1 MNHKPRTRLAALLL
15 ACLLLCPSPGRS
27 EAAIPTEETVES
39 QTQESVQKPA
49 ATPAEEAAQEV
60 KPTEAP
66 ALPTQEP
73 MPEPTEAPPAE
84 ETAQEVEPT
93 EAPALPTQ
101 EPMPEPTEAP
111 PAEETAQEVEPT
123 EAPALPTQEPMP
135 EPTEAP
141 SETALPTQPPAQ
153 APTEAPQSPTEEP
166 TSVPEAEAPSPAP
179 ETVPVQTGEPLP
191 FSLQDAMAQRG
202 YAYVLAAA
210 IPLYAAQDLAEPAY
224 CMTQETAV
232 LLVRR
237 FAPEEGFAEVWLLN
251 ESYELITAYT
261 TVDALPEAA
270 LSDQEVSALAGER
283 LSALT
288 ADERLVFVVP
298 GYVPEQEPVPEP
310 GAAETVTPSAEP
322 EATET
327 PPAQPGVFV
336 QVSTQ
341 TNAYTDIDSS
351 GMDADS
357 LWAGC
362 FTQDATVQIEETLQ
376 DALGRW
382 WYRVRYLYGDDFAD
396 GTLKWTEE
404 GTLWVLAQETCA
416 TGAAD
421 LTVTDYALPV
431 SPPSRMMRMSA
442 SPMPGFSLKTINAP
456 VPSLYVGQGGLHGSS
471 GKDSAYL
478 QIAKAPGHG
487 TVYATPHYLDGYT
500 VYCLEH
506 TLPGPGENISGGG
519 QQPTGP
525 YVIVDMD
532 SYRTN
537 PGYSSIIY
545 HESTLHAIGWVLRH
559 TYPFMVIDDDDP
571 DNETWS
577 RVAGQ
582 FAIRQVIRELEGPQY
597 VRDYWN
603 MDNFYRASGQAPGVY
618 LEYAR
623 WLAANGIARASMTGA
638 ISVSNQ
644 STRFSGGSLTGAV
657 TLTTDA
663 DLIRVSRSYGALTG
677 NTAGQDESYYYLNS
691 GDTVSITAPGTH
703 LSFVAESV
711 SSDEEEASFLVG
723 VPDVA
728 IQKVLIPQYGAPYK
742 LQSVTVTFDM
752 PLGAAA
758 VTKTSAS
765 TGAPLAGA
773 VFELVGGNAVIATQT
788 TGADGVARFE
798 NLQPGVYTIREKSA
812 PEGYLVSVPG
822 EQSVTVTAGGT
833 AHASFA
839 NAEITG
845 KIRVVKR
852 DSLTREALA
861 GAEFTV
867 TRLSA
872 PAGATGVGGS
882 VVIVTDASGV
892 AETGWLP
899 WGRYRIEE
907 TKVPQ
912 HFVDVG
918 FETEVEIR
926 DSGRTCEIE
935 VENEPTKGYIRITK
949 TDRLNG
955 NPIEGVRF
963 DIYENDEYGSALVGS
978 MVTDENGVAVSEP
991 LRKGRYIVREQ
1002 GKTAGYV
1009 FEEIALDAVVKPD
1022 ETTDLSVTNQP
1033 VRVRLKLY
1041 KRDAD
1046 EYAGKPADAP
1056 DTRGDGELTGA
1067 VFRVLAAQDITD
1079 RQGNVIYEKGDVVV
1093 DSLTTAGEDASVTT
1107 DALWPGVYEI
1117 VELAPP
1123 VGYQAAVDSII
1134 VDARSAAKQSHEA
1147 VVIYEGVVTNEI
1159 RYGAQAIVKLLG
1171 GMSDD
1176 PDPDRVE
1183 TPEAGAEFLVY
1194 LRKAGSYENARA
1206 LERDRLVTDENGY
1219 AKTKALPYGVYVLE
1233 QIKGAPGYELKGPI
1247 LFEIDGTED
1256 ILNPPPLTLSD
1267 RPIRYRLRLMKT
1279 DSETGKTITLS
1290 GVSFK
1295 LRDETGEFVTQTVSY
1310 PTLQETDTF
1319 VTDETG
1325 SVTLPETLTWGL
1337 YFVEEVTAP
1346 KGYLIRE
1353 EALPVF
1359 VGQDGD
1365 VPGETYQIDVEVP
1378 NEPVKG
1384 RILLEKKGPRLTGF
1398 EVTADA
1404 YGNEAHRPVYEE
1416 RYLAGAVFELRAAET
1431 VTGGD
1436 GTVWFEQGELVE
1448 TLTTA
1453 SDGPAASGLL
1463 PLGRY
1468 VLVEIHAP
1476 EGYALDDTPHEVTL
1490 DASDAYTPV
1499 VEVRAEL
1506 TNEYLPA
1513 EITLTKY
1520 KETMQAMEDEH
1531 GVRQT
1536 VITVPGEGFVFG
1548 LYNASDIPYDGGVL
1562 PAGTLVASG
1571 ATDTEGRLM
1580 FAGQYPHGEYY
1591 VKELQ
1596 APEGWKLSAGTFP
1609 VSILPE
1615 KAQEDAVIR
1624 AGLTVHN
1631 ELICTPVTITKTDI
1645 TGAAPVPGALIEVR
1659 NSRDEIIY
1667 HARTDENGELPDILL
1682 MPGQYAFREVLA
1694 PDGYALNEAVCI
1706 FVVDAQGQV
1715 SGDTEIRDDWTRF
1728 SLRKTDTGGRVLAG
1742 VQFAL
1747 VDADGNQIMTAE
1759 TDENGL
1765 ASFERIP
1772 YGRYTV
1778 VETRPLSGYLPAG
1791 TVAELTVDGQYVN
1804 PDAPL
1809 EVVNVPA
1816 DTPDIQTGVDLPFT
1830 PLMWAGVGMTAGAL
1844 ALIGVY
1850 GYRRRKRR

>member
-27 EAAIPTEETVES
+27 EAAVQTDVPVPQEAAIPAEETLES
-39 QTQESVQKPA
+39 QETVQEPA
-49 ATPAEEAAQEV
+49 ATPAEEA
-60 KPTEAP
+60 
-66 ALPTQEP
+66 
-73 MPEPTEAPPAE
+73 
-84 ETAQEVEPT
+84 AQEVEPT
-93 EAPALPTQ
+93 EAPALPTE
-101 EPMPEPTEAP
+101 EPMPESTEAP
-111 PAEETAQEVEPT
+111 P
-123 EAPALPTQEPMP
+123 
-135 EPTEAP
+135 
-141 SETALPTQPPAQ
+141 ETALPTQPPAQ
-153 APTEAPQSPTEEP
+153 APTEVPQPPTEEP

-179 ETVPVQTGEPLP
+179 ETVPAQTGEPLP
-191 FSLQDAMAQRG
+191 LSLQDAMAQRG

-237 FAPEEGFAEVWLLN
+237 LAPEEGFAEIWLIN

-261 TVDALPEAA
+261 AVDALPEAA
-270 LSDQEVSALAGER
+270 LSDQEVAVLAGER
-283 LSALT
+283 PSAT
-288 ADERLVFVVP
+288 TEDERLVFVVP
-298 GYVPEQEPVPEP
+298 GYVPEQVTVTET
-310 GAAETVTPSAEP
+310 GAAEIVSPSAEP

-327 PPAQPGVFV
+327 PPTQPGAFV
-336 QVSTQ
+336 QVNTQ
-341 TNAYTDIDSS
+341 TNVYTDIDSS

-362 FTQDATVQIEETLQ
+362 FTQDATVQVEETLQ

-382 WYRVRYLYGDDFAD
+382 WYRVRYLYGDDFDD
-396 GTLKWTEE
+396 GTLKWTEQ
-404 GTLWVLAQETCA
+404 GMLWVLAQETCA

-431 SPPSRMMRMSA
+431 SPSSRMMRMSA

-471 GKDSAYL
+471 GRDSAYL

-644 STRFSGGSLTGAV
+644 STHFSGGSLTGTV

-663 DLIRVSRSYGALTG
+663 DLIRVSRSFGVLTG

-773 VFELVGGNAVIATQT
+773 VFELVSGDAVIATQT

-872 PAGATGVGGS
+872 PAGATGVGDS

-907 TKVPQ
+907 TTVPQ
-912 HFVDVG
+912 HYVDVG

-991 LRKGRYIVREQ
+991 LRKGRYIVREH
-1002 GKTAGYV
+1002 GETAGYV

-1056 DTRGDGELTGA
+1056 GTRGDGELTGA

-1079 RQGNVIYEKGDVVV
+1079 RQDNVIYEKGAVVV
-1093 DSLTTAGEDASVTT
+1093 DSLTTAGQDASVTT
-1107 DALWPGVYEI
+1107 DALWPGMYEI

-1134 VDARSAAKQSHEA
+1134 VDARSAAEQSQEA

-1194 LRKAGSYENARA
+1194 LRKAGSYENAHA
-1206 LERDRLVTDENGY
+1206 FERDRLVTDENGY

-1233 QIKGAPGYELKGPI
+1233 QIKGASGYELKGPI

-1267 RPIRYRLRLMKT
+1267 RPIRYLLRLIKT
-1279 DSETGKTITLS
+1279 DSETGKAVTLS

-1310 PTLQETDTF
+1310 PTRQETDTF

-1365 VPGETYQIDVEVP
+1365 APGETYQIDVEVP

-1453 SDGPAASGLL
+1453 SNGPAASGLL

-1548 LYNASDIPYDGGVL
+1548 LFNASDIPYDGGVL

-1571 ATDTEGRLM
+1571 ATDTDGRLVL
-1580 FAGQYPHGEYY
+1580 AGQYPHGEYY

-1596 APEGWKLSAGTFP
+1596 APEGWKLPAGTFP

-1631 ELICTPVTITKTDI
+1631 EMICTPVTITKTDI

-1667 HARTDENGELPDILL
+1667 RARTDENGELPDILL

-1772 YGRYTV
+1772 HGRYTV
-1778 VETRPLSGYLPAG
+1778 EETQPLPGYLPAG

-1809 EVVNVPA
+1809 EIVNVPA

-1844 ALIGVY
+1844 VLIGAY

>member
-1 MNHKPRTRLAALLL
+1 MNHKPHTRLAAMLL

-27 EAAIPTEETVES
+27 EAAVQTDVPVPQEAAIPAEETLEL
-39 QTQESVQKPA
+39 QETVQEPA
-49 ATPAEEAAQEV
+49 ATPAEEAVQEV
-60 KPTEAP
+60 TPTEAP

-73 MPEPTEAPPAE
+73 MPESTEAPPAE
-84 ETAQEVEPT
+84 T
-93 EAPALPTQ
+93 ALPTQ
-101 EPMPEPTEAP
+101 E
-111 PAEETAQEVEPT
+111 
-123 EAPALPTQEPMP
+123 
-135 EPTEAP
+135 
-141 SETALPTQPPAQ
+141 PTQPPAQ
-153 APTEAPQSPTEEP
+153 APTEAPPASTEEP
-166 TSVPEAEAPSPAP
+166 AP
-179 ETVPVQTGEPLP
+179 TDVVPLP
-191 FSLQDAMAQRG
+191 LSLQDAMAQRG

-210 IPLYAAQDLAEPAY
+210 IPLYAVQDLAEPAY
-224 CMTQETAV
+224 CMAQETAV
-232 LLVRR
+232 LLVHR

-251 ESYELITAYT
+251 ESYELTTAYT
-261 TVDALPEAA
+261 AVDALPEAA
-270 LSDQEVSALAGER
+270 LSDQEVAALAGER
-283 LSALT
+283 PSALT

-298 GYVPEQEPVPEP
+298 GYVPAQEPVPEP
-310 GAAETVTPSAEP
+310 GAAETVTPSAEL
-322 EATET
+322 EAAEI
-327 PPAQPGVFV
+327 PPAQPGAFV

-362 FTQDATVQIEETLQ
+362 FTQDATVQVEETLQ

-396 GTLKWTEE
+396 GTLKWTEQ

-431 SPPSRMMRMSA
+431 SPSSRMMRMSA

-456 VPSLYVGQGGLHGSS
+456 VPSLYVGQGGLYGSS

-603 MDNFYRASGQAPGVY
+603 MNNFYRASGQAPGVY

-644 STRFSGGSLTGAV
+644 STRFSGGSLTGTV

-852 DSLTREALA
+852 DGLTREALA

-899 WGRYRIEE
+899 WGRYRIKE
-907 TKVPQ
+907 TKVPR
-912 HFVDVG
+912 HYVDVG
-918 FETEVEIR
+918 FETEAEIR

-991 LRKGRYIVREQ
+991 LRKGRYIVREH
-1002 GKTAGYV
+1002 GETAGYV

-1056 DTRGDGELTGA
+1056 GTRGDGELTGA

-1079 RQGNVIYEKGDVVV
+1079 RQGNVIYEKGAVVV

-1123 VGYQAAVDSII
+1123 VGYQESDTAITIDTRDAA
-1134 VDARSAAKQSHEA
+1134 RQSVEA
-1147 VVIYEGVVTNEI
+1147 VITYEGVITNSI
-1159 RYGAQAIVKLLG
+1159 KMGAQAIVKLLG

-1233 QIKGAPGYELKGPI
+1233 QTKGAPGYELKGPI

-1365 VPGETYQIDVEVP
+1365 APGETYQIDVEVP

-1520 KETMQAMEDEH
+1520 KETMQAMEDEY

-1548 LYNASDIPYDGGVL
+1548 LYNASDIPCDGGVL

-1571 ATDTEGRLM
+1571 ATDADGRLV

-1645 TGAAPVPGALIEVR
+1645 TGSAPVPGALIEVR

-1667 HARTDENGELPDILL
+1667 RARTDENGELPDILL

-1728 SLRKTDTGGRVLAG
+1728 SLRKTDTGGRALAG

-1830 PLMWAGVGMTAGAL
+1830 PLMWAGVGMTVGGL
-1844 ALIGVY
+1844 VLIGAY

>member
-27 EAAIPTEETVES
+27 EATVQTDVPVPQEAAIPAEETMEP
-39 QTQESVQKPA
+39 QETVQEPV
-49 ATPAEEAAQEV
+49 ATPAEETAQEAT
-60 KPTEAP
+60 PTEVP
-66 ALPTQEP
+66 VLPTQEP
-73 MPEPTEAPPAE
+73 MPESTEAPTAE
-84 ETAQEVEPT
+84 T
-93 EAPALPTQ
+93 ELPTQ
-101 EPMPEPTEAP
+101 E
-111 PAEETAQEVEPT
+111 
-123 EAPALPTQEPMP
+123 
-135 EPTEAP
+135 
-141 SETALPTQPPAQ
+141 PTQPPAQ
-153 APTEAPQSPTEEP
+153 APTEAPPNSIEEPAFASQTEEP
-166 TSVPEAEAPSPAP
+166 AATDV
-179 ETVPVQTGEPLP
+179 VPLP
-191 FSLQDAMAQRG
+191 LSLQDAMAQRG

-210 IPLYAAQDLAEPAY
+210 IPLYAAEDLAKPAY

-251 ESYELITAYT
+251 ESYELTTAYT
-261 TVDALPEAA
+261 AVDALPEAA
-270 LSDQEVSALAGER
+270 LSDQEVAALAGER
-283 LSALT
+283 PSALT

-298 GYVPEQEPVPEP
+298 GYVPAQETVTET
-310 GAAETVTPSAEP
+310 GAAETVSPSAEP

-327 PPAQPGVFV
+327 PPAQPGAFV

-362 FTQDATVQIEETLQ
+362 FTQDATVQVEETLQ

-396 GTLKWTEE
+396 GTLKWTEQ

-431 SPPSRMMRMSA
+431 STSSRMMRMSA

-571 DNETWS
+571 DNETWL

-644 STRFSGGSLTGAV
+644 STRFSGGSLTGTV

-663 DLIRVSRSYGALTG
+663 DLIRVSRSYGVLTG

-773 VFELVGGNAVIATQT
+773 VFELVSGNAVIATQT

-845 KIRVVKR
+845 KIRIVKR

-907 TKVPQ
+907 TTVPQ
-912 HFVDVG
+912 HYVDVG

-963 DIYENDEYGSALVGS
+963 DIYENDEYGSALVCS

-1033 VRVRLKLY
+1033 VQVRLKLY

-1056 DTRGDGELTGA
+1056 GTRGDGELTGA

-1134 VDARSAAKQSHEA
+1134 VDARSAAEQSHEA

-1194 LRKAGSYENARA
+1194 LRKAGSYENAHA
-1206 LERDRLVTDENGY
+1206 FERDRLVTDENGY

-1267 RPIRYRLRLMKT
+1267 RPIRYRLRLIKT
-1279 DSETGKTITLS
+1279 DSETGKAVTLS

-1310 PTLQETDTF
+1310 PTRQETDTF

-1365 VPGETYQIDVEVP
+1365 APGETYQIDVEVP

-1384 RILLEKKGPRLTGF
+1384 RILLEKKGSRLTGF

-1453 SDGPAASGLL
+1453 SDGLAASGLL

-1468 VLVEIHAP
+1468 MLVEIHAP

-1520 KETMQAMEDEH
+1520 KETMQAMEDEY

-1571 ATDTEGRLM
+1571 ATDADGRLV

-1667 HARTDENGELPDILL
+1667 RARTDENGELPDIPLT
-1682 MPGQYAFREVLA
+1682 PGQYAFREVLA

-1772 YGRYTV
+1772 HGRYTV
-1778 VETRPLSGYLPAG
+1778 VETQPLSGYLPAG

-1816 DTPDIQTGVDLPFT
+1816 DTSDIQTGVDLPFT
-1830 PLMWAGVGMTAGAL
+1830 PLMWAGVGMTVGGL
-1844 ALIGVY
+1844 VLIGAY

>member
-1 MNHKPRTRLAALLL
+1 MNHKPHTRLAAMLL

-27 EAAIPTEETVES
+27 EAAVQTDVPVPQEAAIPAEETLEL
-39 QTQESVQKPA
+39 QETVQEPA
-49 ATPAEEAAQEV
+49 ATPAEEAVQEV
-60 KPTEAP
+60 TPTEAP

-84 ETAQEVEPT
+84 EAAQEVKPT
-93 EAPALPTQ
+93 EAPALSTQ

-111 PAEETAQEVEPT
+111 P
-123 EAPALPTQEPMP
+123 
-135 EPTEAP
+135 
-141 SETALPTQPPAQ
+141 ETALPTQPPAQ
-153 APTEAPQSPTEEP
+153 APTEAPQPPTEEP

-179 ETVPVQTGEPLP
+179 ETVPAQTGEPLP
-191 FSLQDAMAQRG
+191 LSLQDAMAQHG

-224 CMTQETAV
+224 CMAQETAV

-251 ESYELITAYT
+251 ESYELTTAYT
-261 TVDALPEAA
+261 AVDALPEAA
-270 LSDQEVSALAGER
+270 LSDQEVAALAGER
-283 LSALT
+283 PSALT

-298 GYVPEQEPVPEP
+298 GYVPAQEPVPEP

-322 EATET
+322 EAAET
-327 PPAQPGVFV
+327 PSVQPGAFV

-341 TNAYTDIDSS
+341 TNVYTGIDSS

-362 FTQDATVQIEETLQ
+362 FTQDATVQVEETLQ

-396 GTLKWTEE
+396 GTLKWTEQ

-431 SPPSRMMRMSA
+431 SPSSRMMRMSA

-456 VPSLYVGQGGLHGSS
+456 VPSLYVGQGGLHGRS

-644 STRFSGGSLTGAV
+644 STRFSGGSLTGTV

-845 KIRVVKR
+845 KIRIVKR

-907 TKVPQ
+907 TKVPR
-912 HFVDVG
+912 HYVDVG

-935 VENEPTKGYIRITK
+935 VENEPTKGYIRIIK

-963 DIYENDEYGSALVGS
+963 DIYENDEYGSALVCS

-991 LRKGRYIVREQ
+991 LRKGRYIVREH
-1002 GKTAGYV
+1002 GETAGYV

-1056 DTRGDGELTGA
+1056 GTRGDGELTGA

-1079 RQGNVIYEKGDVVV
+1079 RQDNVIYEKGAVVV
-1093 DSLTTAGEDASVTT
+1093 DSLTTAGQDASVTT

-1123 VGYQAAVDSII
+1123 VGYQASDTAITIDTR
-1134 VDARSAAKQSHEA
+1134 DAARQSVEA
-1147 VVIYEGVVTNEI
+1147 VITYEGVVTNEI

-1194 LRKAGSYENARA
+1194 LRKAGSYENAHA
-1206 LERDRLVTDENGY
+1206 FERDRLVTDENGY

-1310 PTLQETDTF
+1310 PTRQETDTF
-1319 VTDETG
+1319 ITDETG

-1365 VPGETYQIDVEVP
+1365 APGETYQIDVEVP

-1384 RILLEKKGPRLTGF
+1384 RILLEKKGPQLTGF

-1476 EGYALDDTPHEVTL
+1476 EGYALDDMPHEVTL

-1499 VEVRAEL
+1499 VEICAEL

-1513 EITLTKY
+1513 EITMTKY
-1520 KETMQAMEDEH
+1520 KEALQTMEDEH

-1536 VITVPGEGFVFG
+1536 VITVPGEDFVFG
-1548 LYNASDIPYDGGVL
+1548 LFNASDIPYDGGVL

-1571 ATDTEGRLM
+1571 ATDTDGRLVL
-1580 FAGQYPHGEYY
+1580 AGQYPHGEYY

-1596 APEGWKLSAGTFP
+1596 APEGWKLPAGTFP

-1667 HARTDENGELPDILL
+1667 RARTDENGELPDILL

-1778 VETRPLSGYLPAG
+1778 VETQPLPGYLPAG

-1830 PLMWAGVGMTAGAL
+1830 PLMWAGVGMTAGGL
-1844 ALIGVY
+1844 VLIGVY

>member
-1 MNHKPRTRLAALLL
+1 MNHKPHTRLAALLL

-27 EAAIPTEETVES
+27 EAAVQTDVPVPQKAAIPAEETLES
-39 QTQESVQKPA
+39 QETMQEPA
-49 ATPAEEAAQEV
+49 ATPAEEA
-60 KPTEAP
+60 
-66 ALPTQEP
+66 
-73 MPEPTEAPPAE
+73 
-84 ETAQEVEPT
+84 AQEVEPT

-111 PAEETAQEVEPT
+111 PAET
-123 EAPALPTQEPMP
+123 ALPTQE
-135 EPTEAP
+135 
-141 SETALPTQPPAQ
+141 PTQPPAQ
-153 APTEAPQSPTEEP
+153 APTEAPPASTEEP
-166 TSVPEAEAPSPAP
+166 AP
-179 ETVPVQTGEPLP
+179 TDVVPLP
-191 FSLQDAMAQRG
+191 LSLQDAMAQRG

-237 FAPEEGFAEVWLLN
+237 LAPEEGFAEVWLLN

-261 TVDALPEAA
+261 AVDALPEAA
-270 LSDQEVSALAGER
+270 LPDQEVAALAGER
-283 LSALT
+283 PSALT

-298 GYVPEQEPVPEP
+298 GYAPTQEHVPEP
-310 GAAETVTPSAEP
+310 GAEETVSPLAEP
-322 EATET
+322 EAAET
-327 PPAQPGVFV
+327 PPAQPGAFV

-341 TNAYTDIDSS
+341 TNVFSDVDTSFPENDS
-351 GMDADS
+351 GD
-357 LWAGC
+357 LWLGY
-362 FTQDATVQIEETLQ
+362 FTRDATVQVEETLQ
-376 DALGRW
+376 DALDRW

-396 GTLKWTEE
+396 GTLKWTEQ

-431 SPPSRMMRMSA
+431 SPSSRMMRMSA

-471 GKDSAYL
+471 GRDSAYL

-644 STRFSGGSLTGAV
+644 STHFSGGSLTGAV

-663 DLIRVSRSYGALTG
+663 DLIRVSRSYGVLTG

-752 PLGAAA
+752 PLGAAV

-773 VFELVGGNAVIATQT
+773 VFELAGGNAVIATQT

-845 KIRVVKR
+845 KIRIVKR

-907 TKVPQ
+907 TTVPQ
-912 HFVDVG
+912 HYVDVG

-926 DSGRTCEIE
+926 DNGRTCEIE

-991 LRKGRYIVREQ
+991 LRKGRYIVREH
-1002 GKTAGYV
+1002 GETAGYV

-1033 VRVRLKLY
+1033 VQVRLKLY

-1046 EYAGKPADAP
+1046 EYAGKPADVP
-1056 DTRGDGELTGA
+1056 GTRGDGELTGA

-1079 RQGNVIYEKGDVVV
+1079 RQDNVIYEKGAVVV

-1134 VDARSAAKQSHEA
+1134 VDARSAAEQSQEA

-1267 RPIRYRLRLMKT
+1267 RPIRYLLRLIKT

-1310 PTLQETDTF
+1310 PTRQETDTF

-1325 SVTLPETLTWGL
+1325 NVTLPETLTWGL

-1365 VPGETYQIDVEVP
+1365 SPGETYQIDVEVP

-1384 RILLEKKGPRLTGF
+1384 RVLLEKKGPRLTGF
-1398 EVTADA
+1398 EVTADT

-1416 RYLAGAVFELRAAET
+1416 SYLAGAVFELRAAET
-1431 VTGGD
+1431 ITGGD

-1571 ATDTEGRLM
+1571 ATDADGRLV

-1596 APEGWKLSAGTFP
+1596 APEGWKLPAGTFP

-1667 HARTDENGELPDILL
+1667 RARTDENGELPDILL

-1772 YGRYTV
+1772 HGRYTV
-1778 VETRPLSGYLPAG
+1778 VETKPLPGYLPAG

-1844 ALIGVY
+1844 VLIGVY

>member
-1 MNHKPRTRLAALLL
+1 MNHKPRTRLAAMLL

-27 EAAIPTEETVES
+27 EAAVQTDVPVPQEAAIPAEETMEP
-39 QTQESVQKPA
+39 QETVQEPA

-60 KPTEAP
+60 EPTEAP
-66 ALPTQEP
+66 VLPTQEP
-73 MPEPTEAPPAE
+73 MPESTEAPP
-84 ETAQEVEPT
+84 
-93 EAPALPTQ
+93 
-101 EPMPEPTEAP
+101 
-111 PAEETAQEVEPT
+111 
-123 EAPALPTQEPMP
+123 
-135 EPTEAP
+135 
-141 SETALPTQPPAQ
+141 ETALQTQPPAQ
-153 APTEAPQSPTEEP
+153 APTEVPQPPTEEP
-166 TSVPEAEAPSPAP
+166 TSVPEPEAPSPAP
-179 ETVPVQTGEPLP
+179 ETVPAQTGEPLP
-191 FSLQDAMAQRG
+191 LSLQDAMAQHG

-232 LLVRR
+232 LLVHR

-251 ESYELITAYT
+251 ESYELTTAYT
-261 TVDALPEAA
+261 AVDALPEAA
-270 LSDQEVSALAGER
+270 LSDQEVAALAGER
-283 LSALT
+283 PSALT

-298 GYVPEQEPVPEP
+298 GYVPAQEPVPES
-310 GAAETVTPSAEP
+310 AET
-322 EATET
+322 EAAVQPMEQSSSESVIT
-327 PPAQPGVFV
+327 PAQPGAFV

-341 TNAYTDIDSS
+341 TNVFSDVDTSFPENDS
-351 GMDADS
+351 GD
-357 LWAGC
+357 LWLGY
-362 FTQDATVQIEETLQ
+362 FTRDATVQVEETLQ

-382 WYRVRYLYGDDFAD
+382 WYRVRYLFGDDFAD
-396 GTLKWTEE
+396 GTLKWTEQ
-404 GTLWVLAQETCA
+404 GTLWVLEQETCA

-421 LTVTDYALPV
+421 LTVTDYALPA
-431 SPPSRMMRMSA
+431 SPSSRMMRMSA

-559 TYPFMVIDDDDP
+559 TYPFMVIDDNDP

-644 STRFSGGSLTGAV
+644 STRFSGGSLTGTV

-663 DLIRVSRSYGALTG
+663 DLIRVSRSYGVLTG

-765 TGAPLAGA
+765 SGAPLAGA
-773 VFELVGGNAVIATQT
+773 VFELVSGNAVIATQT

-822 EQSVTVTAGGT
+822 GQSVTVTAGGT

-907 TKVPQ
+907 TTVPQ
-912 HFVDVG
+912 HYVDVG

-926 DSGRTCEIE
+926 DNGRTCEIE

-991 LRKGRYIVREQ
+991 LRKGRYIVREH
-1002 GKTAGYV
+1002 GETAGYV

-1033 VRVRLKLY
+1033 VQVRLKLY

-1046 EYAGKPADAP
+1046 EYAGKPADVP
-1056 DTRGDGELTGA
+1056 GTRGDGELTGA

-1079 RQGNVIYEKGDVVV
+1079 RQDNVIYEKGAVVV
-1093 DSLTTAGEDASVTT
+1093 DSLTTAGQDASVTT

-1134 VDARSAAKQSHEA
+1134 VDARSAAEQSQEA

-1267 RPIRYRLRLMKT
+1267 RPIRYLLRLIKT

-1310 PTLQETDTF
+1310 PTRQETDTF

-1325 SVTLPETLTWGL
+1325 NVTLPETLTWGL

-1365 VPGETYQIDVEVP
+1365 SPGETYQIDVEVP

-1384 RILLEKKGPRLTGF
+1384 RVLLEKKGPRLTGF
-1398 EVTADA
+1398 EVTADT

-1416 RYLAGAVFELRAAET
+1416 SYLAGAVFELRAAET
-1431 VTGGD
+1431 ITGGD

-1571 ATDTEGRLM
+1571 ATDTDGRLV
-1580 FAGQYPHGEYY
+1580 FAGRYPHGEYY

-1596 APEGWKLSAGTFP
+1596 APEGWKLPARTFP

-1631 ELICTPVTITKTDI
+1631 EMICTPVTITKTDI

-1667 HARTDENGELPDILL
+1667 RARTDENGELPDILL

-1772 YGRYTV
+1772 HGRYSV
-1778 VETRPLSGYLPAG
+1778 VETKPLPGYLPAG

-1830 PLMWAGVGMTAGAL
+1830 PLMWAGVGMTAGSL
-1844 ALIGVY
+1844 VLIGVY

>member
-27 EAAIPTEETVES
+27 EAVVQTDVPVPQEAAI
-39 QTQESVQKPA
+39 
-49 ATPAEEAAQEV
+49 PAEEA
-60 KPTEAP
+60 
-66 ALPTQEP
+66 
-73 MPEPTEAPPAE
+73 
-84 ETAQEVEPT
+84 AQEVEPT

-101 EPMPEPTEAP
+101 EPMPEQTEAP
-111 PAEETAQEVEPT
+111 PAET
-123 EAPALPTQEPMP
+123 ELPTQE
-135 EPTEAP
+135 
-141 SETALPTQPPAQ
+141 PTQPPAQ
-153 APTEAPQSPTEEP
+153 APTEVPQPPTEEP

-179 ETVPVQTGEPLP
+179 ETVPAQTGEPLP
-191 FSLQDAMAQRG
+191 LSLQDAMAQRG

-237 FAPEEGFAEVWLLN
+237 LAPEEGFAEIWLIN

-261 TVDALPEAA
+261 AVDALPEAA
-270 LSDQEVSALAGER
+270 LSDQEVAVLAGER
-283 LSALT
+283 PSAT
-288 ADERLVFVVP
+288 TEDERLVFVVP
-298 GYVPEQEPVPEP
+298 GYVPEQVTVTET
-310 GAAETVTPSAEP
+310 GAAEIVSPSAEP

-327 PPAQPGVFV
+327 PPTQPGAFV
-336 QVSTQ
+336 QVNTQ
-341 TNAYTDIDSS
+341 TNVYTDIDSS

-362 FTQDATVQIEETLQ
+362 FTQDATVQVEETLQ

-382 WYRVRYLYGDDFAD
+382 WYRVRYLYGDDFDD
-396 GTLKWTEE
+396 GTLKWTEQ
-404 GTLWVLAQETCA
+404 GMLWVLAQETCA

-431 SPPSRMMRMSA
+431 SPSSRMMRMSA

-471 GKDSAYL
+471 GRDSAYL

-644 STRFSGGSLTGAV
+644 STHFSGGSLTGTV

-663 DLIRVSRSYGALTG
+663 DLIRVSRSFGVLTG

-773 VFELVGGNAVIATQT
+773 VFELVSGDAVIATQT

-833 AHASFA
+833 AHASFV

-845 KIRVVKR
+845 KIRIVKR

-872 PAGATGVGGS
+872 PAGATGVGDS

-907 TKVPQ
+907 TTVPQ
-912 HFVDVG
+912 HYVDVG

-926 DSGRTCEIE
+926 DNGRTCEIE

-991 LRKGRYIVREQ
+991 LRKGRYIVREH
-1002 GKTAGYV
+1002 GETAGYV

-1033 VRVRLKLY
+1033 VQVRLKLY

-1046 EYAGKPADAP
+1046 EYAGKPADVP
-1056 DTRGDGELTGA
+1056 GTRGDGELTGA

-1079 RQGNVIYEKGDVVV
+1079 RQGNVIYEKGAVVV

-1194 LRKAGSYENARA
+1194 LRKAGSYENAHA
-1206 LERDRLVTDENGY
+1206 FERDRLVTDENGY

-1233 QIKGAPGYELKGPI
+1233 QIKGASGYELKGPI

-1267 RPIRYRLRLMKT
+1267 RPIRYLLRLIKT
-1279 DSETGKTITLS
+1279 DSETGKAVTLS

-1310 PTLQETDTF
+1310 PTRQETDTF

-1365 VPGETYQIDVEVP
+1365 APGETYQIDVEVP

-1520 KETMQAMEDEH
+1520 KETMQAMEDEY

-1571 ATDTEGRLM
+1571 ATDTDGRLVL
-1580 FAGQYPHGEYY
+1580 AGQYPHGEYY

-1596 APEGWKLSAGTFP
+1596 APEGWKLPAGTFP

-1631 ELICTPVTITKTDI
+1631 EMICTPVTITKTDI

-1667 HARTDENGELPDILL
+1667 RARTDENGELPDILL

-1706 FVVDAQGQV
+1706 FVVDSQGQV

-1778 VETRPLSGYLPAG
+1778 VETRSLSGYLPAG

-1844 ALIGVY
+1844 VLIGAY

>member
-27 EAAIPTEETVES
+27 EAAVQTDVPVPQEAAIPAEETVEP
-39 QTQESVQKPA
+39 QETVQEPA

-73 MPEPTEAPPAE
+73 MPELTEAPPAE
-84 ETAQEVEPT
+84 T
-93 EAPALPTQ
+93 ELPTQ
-101 EPMPEPTEAP
+101 E
-111 PAEETAQEVEPT
+111 
-123 EAPALPTQEPMP
+123 
-135 EPTEAP
+135 
-141 SETALPTQPPAQ
+141 PTQPPAQ
-153 APTEAPQSPTEEP
+153 APTEAPQPPTEEP

-179 ETVPVQTGEPLP
+179 ETVPAQTGEPLP
-191 FSLQDAMAQRG
+191 LSLQDAMAQRG

-224 CMTQETAV
+224 CMAQETAV
-232 LLVRR
+232 LLVHRLV
-237 FAPEEGFAEVWLLN
+237 PERFAEVWLLN

-261 TVDALPEAA
+261 AVDALPEAA
-270 LSDQEVSALAGER
+270 LSDQEVAALAGER
-283 LSALT
+283 PSALT

-298 GYVPEQEPVPEP
+298 GYVPAQEPVPEP

-322 EATET
+322 EAAET
-327 PPAQPGVFV
+327 PSVQPGAFV

-341 TNAYTDIDSS
+341 TNVYTDIDSS

-362 FTQDATVQIEETLQ
+362 FTQDATVQVEETLQ

-382 WYRVRYLYGDDFAD
+382 WYRVRYLYGDDFDD
-396 GTLKWTEE
+396 GTLKWTEQ
-404 GTLWVLAQETCA
+404 GTLWVLVQETCA

-431 SPPSRMMRMSA
+431 SPSSRMMRMSA

-456 VPSLYVGQGGLHGSS
+456 VPSLYVGQGGLYGSS
-471 GKDSAYL
+471 GRDSAYL

-773 VFELVGGNAVIATQT
+773 VFELVSGNAVIATQT
-788 TGADGVARFE
+788 TGADGMARFE

-845 KIRVVKR
+845 KIRIVKR

-907 TKVPQ
+907 TTVPQ
-912 HFVDVG
+912 HYVDVG

-935 VENEPTKGYIRITK
+935 VENEPTKGYIRIIK

-963 DIYENDEYGSALVGS
+963 DIYENDEYGSALVCS

-1033 VRVRLKLY
+1033 VQVRLKLY

-1056 DTRGDGELTGA
+1056 GTRGDGELTGA

-1079 RQGNVIYEKGDVVV
+1079 RQGNVIYEKGAVVV

-1206 LERDRLVTDENGY
+1206 FERDRLVTDENGY

-1295 LRDETGEFVTQTVSY
+1295 LRDETGELVTQTVSY
-1310 PTLQETDTF
+1310 PTRQETDTF

-1499 VEVRAEL
+1499 VEVCAEL

-1520 KETMQAMEDEH
+1520 KETMQTMEDEH

-1548 LYNASDIPYDGGVL
+1548 LFNTSDIPHDGGVL

-1571 ATDTEGRLM
+1571 ATDADGRLV

-1645 TGAAPVPGALIEVR
+1645 TGAAPVPGALIEIR
-1659 NSRDEIIY
+1659 NSRDEVIY
-1667 HARTDENGELPDILL
+1667 RARTDENGELPDILL

-1728 SLRKTDTGGRVLAG
+1728 SLRKTNTGGRVLAG

>member
-1 MNHKPRTRLAALLL
+1 MNHKPRTRLAAMLL

-49 ATPAEEAAQEV
+49 ATPAAEAAQEV
-60 KPTEAP
+60 K
-66 ALPTQEP
+66 
-73 MPEPTEAPPAE
+73 
-84 ETAQEVEPT
+84 PT

-179 ETVPVQTGEPLP
+179 ETVPAQTGEPLP

-456 VPSLYVGQGGLHGSS
+456 VPSLYVGQGGLHGRS

-644 STRFSGGSLTGAV
+644 STRFSGGSLTGTV

-773 VFELVGGNAVIATQT
+773 VFELVSGNAVIATQT

-833 AHASFA
+833 APASFA

-845 KIRVVKR
+845 KIRIVKR

-882 VVIVTDASGV
+882 VVIVTAASGV

-899 WGRYRIEE
+899 WGRYRIKE
-907 TKVPQ
+907 TKVPR
-912 HFVDVG
+912 HYVDVG
-918 FETEVEIR
+918 FETEAEIR

-991 LRKGRYIVREQ
+991 LRKGRYIVREH
-1002 GKTAGYV
+1002 GETAAYV

-1056 DTRGDGELTGA
+1056 GTRGDGELTGA

-1079 RQGNVIYEKGDVVV
+1079 RQGNVIYEKGAVVV

-1123 VGYQAAVDSII
+1123 VGYQESDTAITIDTRDAA
-1134 VDARSAAKQSHEA
+1134 RQSVEA
-1147 VVIYEGVVTNEI
+1147 VITYEGVITNSI
-1159 RYGAQAIVKLLG
+1159 KMGAQAIVKLLG

-1233 QIKGAPGYELKGPI
+1233 QTKGAPGYELKGPI

-1365 VPGETYQIDVEVP
+1365 APGETYQIDVEVP

-1520 KETMQAMEDEH
+1520 KETMQAMEDEY

-1548 LYNASDIPYDGGVL
+1548 LYNASDIPCDGGVL

-1571 ATDTEGRLM
+1571 ATDADGRLV

-1645 TGAAPVPGALIEVR
+1645 TGSAPVPGALTEVR

-1667 HARTDENGELPDILL
+1667 RARTDENGELPDILL

-1728 SLRKTDTGGRVLAG
+1728 SLRKTDTGGRALAG

-1830 PLMWAGVGMTAGAL
+1830 PLMWAGVGMTVGGL
-1844 ALIGVY
+1844 VLIGAY

>member
-1 MNHKPRTRLAALLL
+1 MNHKPRTRLAAMLL

-27 EAAIPTEETVES
+27 EAAVQTDVPVPQEAAIPAEETPES
-39 QTQESVQKPA
+39 QETVQEPA

-60 KPTEAP
+60 K
-66 ALPTQEP
+66 
-73 MPEPTEAPPAE
+73 
-84 ETAQEVEPT
+84 PT

-179 ETVPVQTGEPLP
+179 ETVPAQTGEPLP

-232 LLVRR
+232 LLVHR

-251 ESYELITAYT
+251 ESYELTTAYT
-261 TVDALPEAA
+261 AVDALPEAA
-270 LSDQEVSALAGER
+270 LSDQEVAALAGER
-283 LSALT
+283 PSALT

-298 GYVPEQEPVPEP
+298 GYVPAQEPVPEP

-322 EATET
+322 EAAET
-327 PPAQPGVFV
+327 PSVQPGAFV

-341 TNAYTDIDSS
+341 TNVYTDIDSS

-487 TVYATPHYLDGYT
+487 TVYATPHYLGGYT

-644 STRFSGGSLTGAV
+644 STRFSGGSLTGTV

-773 VFELVGGNAVIATQT
+773 VFELAGGNAVIATQT

-845 KIRVVKR
+845 KIRIVKR

-892 AETGWLP
+892 AEIGWLP

-912 HFVDVG
+912 HYVDVG

-978 MVTDENGVAVSEP
+978 MVTDENGVAVSEL
-991 LRKGRYIVREQ
+991 LRKGRYIVREH
-1002 GKTAGYV
+1002 GETAGYV

-1093 DSLTTAGEDASVTT
+1093 DSLTTAGEDASVPT
-1107 DALWPGVYEI
+1107 DALWPGMYVFE
-1117 VELAPP
+1117 ELAPP
-1123 VGYQAAVDSII
+1123 VGYQASDTAITIDTR
-1134 VDARSAAKQSHEA
+1134 DAARQSVEA
-1147 VVIYEGVVTNEI
+1147 VITYEGVITNSI
-1159 RYGAQAIVKLLG
+1159 KMGAQAIVKLLG

-1279 DSETGKTITLS
+1279 DGETGKAVTLS

-1310 PTLQETDTF
+1310 PTRQETDTF

-1365 VPGETYQIDVEVP
+1365 APGETYQIDVEVP

-1520 KETMQAMEDEH
+1520 KETMQAMEDEY

-1548 LYNASDIPYDGGVL
+1548 LYNASDIPCDGGVL

-1571 ATDTEGRLM
+1571 ATDADGRLV

-1645 TGAAPVPGALIEVR
+1645 TGSAPVPGALIEVR

-1667 HARTDENGELPDILL
+1667 RARTDENGELPDILL

-1728 SLRKTDTGGRVLAG
+1728 SLRKTDTGGRALAG

-1830 PLMWAGVGMTAGAL
+1830 PLMWAGVGMTVGGL
-1844 ALIGVY
+1844 VLIGAY

>member
-1 MNHKPRTRLAALLL
+1 MNHKPRTRLAAMLL

-111 PAEETAQEVEPT
+111 
-123 EAPALPTQEPMP
+123 
-135 EPTEAP
+135 

-179 ETVPVQTGEPLP
+179 ETVPAQTGEPLP

-298 GYVPEQEPVPEP
+298 GYVPEQVTVTET

-327 PPAQPGVFV
+327 QPAQPGAFV

-341 TNAYTDIDSS
+341 TNVYTGIDWS
-351 GMDADS
+351 GMDADR

-362 FTQDATVQIEETLQ
+362 FTQDATVQVEETLQ

-396 GTLKWTEE
+396 GTLKWTEL

-431 SPPSRMMRMSA
+431 SPSSRMMRMSA

-644 STRFSGGSLTGAV
+644 STRFSGGSLTGTV

-773 VFELVGGNAVIATQT
+773 VFELVSGNAVIATQT

-899 WGRYRIEE
+899 WGRYRIKE
-907 TKVPQ
+907 TTVPQ
-912 HFVDVG
+912 HYVDVG

-963 DIYENDEYGSALVGS
+963 DIYENDEYGSALACS

-991 LRKGRYIVREQ
+991 LRKGRYIIREQ

-1033 VRVRLKLY
+1033 VQVRLKLY

-1046 EYAGKPADAP
+1046 EYAGKAADAP
-1056 DTRGDGELTGA
+1056 GTRGDGELTGA

-1079 RQGNVIYEKGDVVV
+1079 RQGNVIYEKGAVVV

-1107 DALWPGVYEI
+1107 DALWPGMYVFE
-1117 VELAPP
+1117 ELAPP
-1123 VGYQAAVDSII
+1123 VGYQASDTAITIDTR
-1134 VDARSAAKQSHEA
+1134 DAARQSVEA
-1147 VVIYEGVVTNEI
+1147 VITYEGVVTNEI

-1571 ATDTEGRLM
+1571 ATDTEGRLV

-1659 NSRDEIIY
+1659 NSRDEFIY

>member
-27 EAAIPTEETVES
+27 EAAVQTDVPVPQEAAIPAEETLES
-39 QTQESVQKPA
+39 QETVQEPA

-66 ALPTQEP
+66 ALPTQGA
-73 MPEPTEAPPAE
+73 MPEPTGAPPA
-84 ETAQEVEPT
+84 
-93 EAPALPTQ
+93 
-101 EPMPEPTEAP
+101 
-111 PAEETAQEVEPT
+111 
-123 EAPALPTQEPMP
+123 
-135 EPTEAP
+135 
-141 SETALPTQPPAQ
+141 ETALPTQPPAQ

-179 ETVPVQTGEPLP
+179 ETVPAQTGETLPL
-191 FSLQDAMAQRG
+191 SLQDAMAQHG

-224 CMTQETAV
+224 CMAQETAV
-232 LLVRR
+232 LLVHRLV
-237 FAPEEGFAEVWLLN
+237 PEGFAEVWLLN

-261 TVDALPEAA
+261 AVDALPEAA
-270 LSDQEVSALAGER
+270 LSDQEVAALAGER
-283 LSALT
+283 PSALT

-298 GYVPEQEPVPEP
+298 GYVPAQEPVPEP

-322 EATET
+322 EAAET
-327 PPAQPGVFV
+327 PSVQPGAFV

-341 TNAYTDIDSS
+341 TNVYTGIDWS

-362 FTQDATVQIEETLQ
+362 FTQDATVQVEETLQ

-382 WYRVRYLYGDDFAD
+382 WYRVRYLFGDDFDD
-396 GTLKWTEE
+396 GTLKWTEQ

-456 VPSLYVGQGGLHGSS
+456 VPSLYVGQGGLHGGS

-644 STRFSGGSLTGAV
+644 STRFSGGSLTGTV

-663 DLIRVSRSYGALTG
+663 DLIRVSRSYGVLTG

-773 VFELVGGNAVIATQT
+773 VFELASGDAVIATQT

-852 DSLTREALA
+852 DGLTREALA

-872 PAGATGVGGS
+872 PAGATGVGDS

-907 TKVPQ
+907 TTVPQ
-912 HFVDVG
+912 HYVDVG

-991 LRKGRYIVREQ
+991 LRKGRYIVREH
-1002 GKTAGYV
+1002 GETAGYV

-1056 DTRGDGELTGA
+1056 GTRGDGELTGA

-1079 RQGNVIYEKGDVVV
+1079 RQGNVIYEKGAVVV

-1107 DALWPGVYEI
+1107 DALWPGMYEI

-1134 VDARSAAKQSHEA
+1134 VDARSAAEQSHEA

-1194 LRKAGSYENARA
+1194 LRNAGSYENARA

-1267 RPIRYRLRLMKT
+1267 RPIRYHLRLMKT

-1310 PTLQETDTF
+1310 PTRQETDTF

-1365 VPGETYQIDVEVP
+1365 APGETYQIDVEVP

-1416 RYLAGAVFELRAAET
+1416 RYLTGAVFELRAAET

-1476 EGYALDDTPHEVTL
+1476 EGYALDDTPHEVALTSADNQTAIVNL
-1490 DASDAYTPV
+1490 T
-1499 VEVRAEL
+1499 VEVG
-1506 TNEYLPA
+1506 NDYYPA
-1513 EITLTKY
+1513 EITIQ
-1520 KETMQAMEDEH
+1520 KEAETLQSVPQDDGMIIRR
-1531 GVRQT
+1531 VT
-1536 VITVPGEGFVFG
+1536 TVPGEDFVFG
-1548 LYNASDIPYDGGVL
+1548 LFNASDNIPYDGGVL
-1562 PAGTLVASG
+1562 PAGMLVASG
-1571 ATDTEGRLM
+1571 ATDADGRLV

-1645 TGAAPVPGALIEVR
+1645 TGSAPVPGALIEVR

-1667 HARTDENGELPDILL
+1667 RARTDENGELPDILL

-1778 VETRPLSGYLPAG
+1778 VETQPLPGYLPAG

-1830 PLMWAGVGMTAGAL
+1830 PLMWAGVGMTASAL
-1844 ALIGVY
+1844 VLIGVY

>member
-1 MNHKPRTRLAALLL
+1 MNHKPHTRLAALLL

-27 EAAIPTEETVES
+27 EAAVQTDVPVPQKAAIPAEETLES
-39 QTQESVQKPA
+39 QETMQEPA

-60 KPTEAP
+60 EPTEAP
-66 ALPTQEP
+66 VLPTQEP
-73 MPEPTEAPPAE
+73 MPESTEAPPAE
-84 ETAQEVEPT
+84 EAAQEVEPT
-93 EAPALPTQ
+93 EAPALPTE

-111 PAEETAQEVEPT
+111 PAET
-123 EAPALPTQEPMP
+123 ALPTQE
-135 EPTEAP
+135 
-141 SETALPTQPPAQ
+141 PTQPPAQ
-153 APTEAPQSPTEEP
+153 APTEAPPASTEEP
-166 TSVPEAEAPSPAP
+166 AP
-179 ETVPVQTGEPLP
+179 TDVVPLP
-191 FSLQDAMAQRG
+191 LSLQDAMAQRG

-224 CMTQETAV
+224 CMAQETAV
-232 LLVRR
+232 LLVHRLV
-237 FAPEEGFAEVWLLN
+237 PERFAEVWLLN

-261 TVDALPEAA
+261 AVDALPEAA
-270 LSDQEVSALAGER
+270 LSDQEVAALAGER
-283 LSALT
+283 PSALT

-298 GYVPEQEPVPEP
+298 RYVPAQETVPEP
-310 GAAETVTPSAEP
+310 GAAETVAPSAEP

-327 PPAQPGVFV
+327 PPAQPGAFV

-341 TNAYTDIDSS
+341 TNVYTDIDSS

-362 FTQDATVQIEETLQ
+362 FTQDATVQVEETLQ

-396 GTLKWTEE
+396 GTLKWTEQ
-404 GTLWVLAQETCA
+404 GTLWVLAQETCI

-431 SPPSRMMRMSA
+431 STSSRMMRMSA

-471 GKDSAYL
+471 GRDSAYL

-603 MDNFYRASGQAPGVY
+603 MNNFYRASGQAPGVY

-644 STRFSGGSLTGAV
+644 STHFSGGSLTGTV

-773 VFELVGGNAVIATQT
+773 VFELLSGDAVIATQT

-798 NLQPGVYTIREKSA
+798 NLQPGEYSIREKSA

-845 KIRVVKR
+845 KIRIVKR

-872 PAGATGVGGS
+872 PAGATGVGDS

-899 WGRYRIEE
+899 WGRYRIKE
-907 TKVPQ
+907 TTVPQ
-912 HFVDVG
+912 HYVDVG

-926 DSGRTCEIE
+926 DSGKTCEIE

-955 NPIEGVRF
+955 NPIKGVRF
-963 DIYENDEYGSALVGS
+963 DIYENDEYGSALVCS

-991 LRKGRYIVREQ
+991 LHKGRYIVRER
-1002 GKTAGYV
+1002 GETAGYV

-1033 VRVRLKLY
+1033 MRVRLKLY

-1056 DTRGDGELTGA
+1056 GTRGDGELTGA

-1079 RQGNVIYEKGDVVV
+1079 RQGNVIYEKGAVVV

-1134 VDARSAAKQSHEA
+1134 VDARSAAEQSQEA

-1183 TPEAGAEFLVY
+1183 TPEASAEFLVY
-1194 LRKAGSYENARA
+1194 LRNAGSYENARA

-1233 QIKGAPGYELKGPI
+1233 QIKGAPGYELKGQI

-1365 VPGETYQIDVEVP
+1365 APGETYQIDVEVP

-1384 RILLEKKGPRLTGF
+1384 RILLEKKGPQLTGL

-1468 VLVEIHAP
+1468 MLVEIHAP
-1476 EGYALDDTPHEVTL
+1476 EGYALDNTPHEVTL

-1520 KETMQAMEDEH
+1520 KETMQAMEDEY

-1571 ATDTEGRLM
+1571 ATDADGRLV

-1596 APEGWKLSAGTFP
+1596 APEGWKLPAGTFP

-1667 HARTDENGELPDILL
+1667 RARTDENGELPDILL

-1809 EVVNVPA
+1809 EVVNVPT

-1844 ALIGVY
+1844 VLIGVY

>member
-1 MNHKPRTRLAALLL
+1 MNHKPRTRLAAMLL

-27 EAAIPTEETVES
+27 EAAV
-39 QTQESVQKPA
+39 QTDVPVPQEA

-84 ETAQEVEPT
+84 
-93 EAPALPTQ
+93 
-101 EPMPEPTEAP
+101 
-111 PAEETAQEVEPT
+111 
-123 EAPALPTQEPMP
+123 
-135 EPTEAP
+135 
-141 SETALPTQPPAQ
+141 TALPTQPPAQ
-153 APTEAPQSPTEEP
+153 APTEAPQPPTEEP
-166 TSVPEAEAPSPAP
+166 TSVPETEAPSPAP
-179 ETVPVQTGEPLP
+179 ETVPAQTGEPLP
-191 FSLQDAMAQRG
+191 LSLQDAMAQHG

-232 LLVRR
+232 LLVHR

-251 ESYELITAYT
+251 ESYELTTAYT
-261 TVDALPEAA
+261 AVDALPEAA
-270 LSDQEVSALAGER
+270 LSDQEVAALAGER
-283 LSALT
+283 PSALT

-298 GYVPEQEPVPEP
+298 GYVPAQEPVPEP

-322 EATET
+322 EAAET
-327 PPAQPGVFV
+327 PSVQPGAFV

-341 TNAYTDIDSS
+341 TNVYTGIDSS

-362 FTQDATVQIEETLQ
+362 FTQDATVQVEETLQ

-382 WYRVRYLYGDDFAD
+382 WYRVRYLYGDDFDD
-396 GTLKWTEE
+396 GTLKWTEQ

-559 TYPFMVIDDDDP
+559 TYPFMVIDDNDP

-644 STRFSGGSLTGAV
+644 STRFSGGSLTGTV

-773 VFELVGGNAVIATQT
+773 VFELVSGDAVIATQT

-822 EQSVTVTAGGT
+822 GQSVTVTAGGT

-872 PAGATGVGGS
+872 PAGATGVGDS

-907 TKVPQ
+907 TTVPQ
-912 HFVDVG
+912 HYVDVG

-926 DSGRTCEIE
+926 DNGRTCEIE

-978 MVTDENGVAVSEP
+978 MVTDENGVAVSEL
-991 LRKGRYIVREQ
+991 LRKGRYIIREQ

-1056 DTRGDGELTGA
+1056 GTRGDGELTGA

-1079 RQGNVIYEKGDVVV
+1079 RQGNVIYEKGAVVV

-1123 VGYQAAVDSII
+1123 VGYQASDTAITIDTR
-1134 VDARSAAKQSHEA
+1134 DAARQSVEA
-1147 VVIYEGVVTNEI
+1147 VITYEGVVTNEI

-1194 LRKAGSYENARA
+1194 LRKAGSYENAHA
-1206 LERDRLVTDENGY
+1206 FERDRLVTDENGY

-1233 QIKGAPGYELKGPI
+1233 QIKGASGYELKGPI

-1279 DSETGKTITLS
+1279 DSETGKAVTLS

-1295 LRDETGEFVTQTVSY
+1295 LRDETGEFVIQTVSY
-1310 PTLQETDTF
+1310 PTRQETDTF

-1365 VPGETYQIDVEVP
+1365 APGETYQIDVEVP

-1384 RILLEKKGPRLTGF
+1384 RILLEKKGPQLTGF

-1453 SDGPAASGLL
+1453 SDEPAASGLL

-1468 VLVEIHAP
+1468 MLVEIHAP

-1499 VEVRAEL
+1499 VEICAEL

-1520 KETMQAMEDEH
+1520 KEALQTMEDEH

-1571 ATDTEGRLM
+1571 ATDADGRLV

-1596 APEGWKLSAGTFP
+1596 APEGWKLPAGTFP

-1645 TGAAPVPGALIEVR
+1645 TGSAPVPGALIEVR

-1667 HARTDENGELPDILL
+1667 RARTDENGELPDILL

-1772 YGRYTV
+1772 HGRYTV
-1778 VETRPLSGYLPAG
+1778 VETQPLPGYLPAG

-1830 PLMWAGVGMTAGAL
+1830 PLMWAGVGMTAGGL
-1844 ALIGVY
+1844 VLIGVY

>member
-111 PAEETAQEVEPT
+111 PAET
-123 EAPALPTQEPMP
+123 ALPTQE
-135 EPTEAP
+135 
-141 SETALPTQPPAQ
+141 PTQPPAQ
-153 APTEAPQSPTEEP
+153 APTEAPPASTEEP
-166 TSVPEAEAPSPAP
+166 AP
-179 ETVPVQTGEPLP
+179 TDVVPLP
-191 FSLQDAMAQRG
+191 LSLQDAMAQRG

-237 FAPEEGFAEVWLLN
+237 FVPEEGFAEVWLLN
-251 ESYELITAYT
+251 ESYELIAAYT
-261 TVDALPEAA
+261 AVDALPEAA
-270 LSDQEVSALAGER
+270 LSDQEVAALAGER
-283 LSALT
+283 PSALT

-298 GYVPEQEPVPEP
+298 GYVPAQEPVPES
-310 GAAETVTPSAEP
+310 AET
-322 EATET
+322 EAAVQPMEQSSSESVIT
-327 PPAQPGVFV
+327 PAQPGAFV

-341 TNAYTDIDSS
+341 TNVYTDIDSS

-362 FTQDATVQIEETLQ
+362 FTQDATVQVEETLQ

-396 GTLKWTEE
+396 GTLKWTEQ
-404 GTLWVLAQETCA
+404 GTLWVLAQETCI

-431 SPPSRMMRMSA
+431 STSSRMMRMSA

-456 VPSLYVGQGGLHGSS
+456 VPSLYVGQGGLYGSS
-471 GKDSAYL
+471 GRDSAYL

-644 STRFSGGSLTGAV
+644 STRFSGGSLTGTV

-663 DLIRVSRSYGALTG
+663 DLIRVSRSYGVLTG

-773 VFELVGGNAVIATQT
+773 VFELVSGNAVIATQT

-852 DSLTREALA
+852 DGLTREALA

-963 DIYENDEYGSALVGS
+963 DIYENDEYGSALACS

-991 LRKGRYIVREQ
+991 LRKGRYIIREQ

-1033 VRVRLKLY
+1033 VQVRLKLY

-1046 EYAGKPADAP
+1046 EYAGKAADAP
-1056 DTRGDGELTGA
+1056 GTRGDGELTGA

-1079 RQGNVIYEKGDVVV
+1079 RQGNVIYEKGAVVV

-1107 DALWPGVYEI
+1107 DALWPGMYVFE
-1117 VELAPP
+1117 ELAPP
-1123 VGYQAAVDSII
+1123 VGYQASDTAITIDTR
-1134 VDARSAAKQSHEA
+1134 DAARQSVEA
-1147 VVIYEGVVTNEI
+1147 VITYEGVVTNEI

-1571 ATDTEGRLM
+1571 ATDTEGRLV

-1659 NSRDEIIY
+1659 NSRDEFIY

>member
-1 MNHKPRTRLAALLL
+1 MNHKPHTRLAAMLL

-27 EAAIPTEETVES
+27 EAAVQTEVP
-39 QTQESVQKPA
+39 VQKEA
-49 ATPAEEAAQEV
+49 AIPAEETMEPQETVQEPVATPVEETAQEAT
-60 KPTEAP
+60 PTEVP
-66 ALPTQEP
+66 VLPTQEP
-73 MPEPTEAPPAE
+73 MPEPTEAPPA
-84 ETAQEVEPT
+84 
-93 EAPALPTQ
+93 
-101 EPMPEPTEAP
+101 
-111 PAEETAQEVEPT
+111 
-123 EAPALPTQEPMP
+123 
-135 EPTEAP
+135 
-141 SETALPTQPPAQ
+141 ETALPTQPPAQ
-153 APTEAPQSPTEEP
+153 APTEAPQPPTEEP
-166 TSVPEAEAPSPAP
+166 TSVPEAETPSPAP
-179 ETVPVQTGEPLP
+179 ETVPAQTGEPLP
-191 FSLQDAMAQRG
+191 LSLQDTMAQRG

-232 LLVRR
+232 LLVHRLV
-237 FAPEEGFAEVWLLN
+237 PEEGFAEVWLLN

-261 TVDALPEAA
+261 AVDALPEAA
-270 LSDQEVSALAGER
+270 LSDQEVAALAGER
-283 LSALT
+283 PSALT

-298 GYVPEQEPVPEP
+298 GYVPAQEPVPES
-310 GAAETVTPSAEP
+310 AET
-322 EATET
+322 EAAVQPMEQSSSESVI
-327 PPAQPGVFV
+327 PPAQPGAFV

-341 TNAYTDIDSS
+341 TNVYTDIDSS

-362 FTQDATVQIEETLQ
+362 FTQDATVQVEETLQ

-396 GTLKWTEE
+396 GTLKWTEQ
-404 GTLWVLAQETCA
+404 GTLWVLALETCV

-431 SPPSRMMRMSA
+431 SPSSRMMRMSA

-456 VPSLYVGQGGLHGSS
+456 VPSLYVGQGGLYGSS

-644 STRFSGGSLTGAV
+644 STRFSGGSLTGTV

-663 DLIRVSRSYGALTG
+663 DLIRVSRSYGVLTG

-742 LQSVTVTFDM
+742 LQSMTVTFDM

-773 VFELVGGNAVIATQT
+773 VFELVSGNAVIATQT

-845 KIRVVKR
+845 KIRIVKR

-907 TKVPQ
+907 TTVPQ
-912 HFVDVG
+912 HYVDVG

-926 DSGRTCEIE
+926 DSGKTCEIE

-963 DIYENDEYGSALVGS
+963 DIYENDEYGSALVCS

-1033 VRVRLKLY
+1033 VQVRLKLY

-1056 DTRGDGELTGA
+1056 GTRGDGELTGA

-1079 RQGNVIYEKGDVVV
+1079 RQSNVIYEKGAVVV

-1107 DALWPGVYEI
+1107 DALWPGMYEI
-1117 VELAPP
+1117 VELTPP
-1123 VGYQAAVDSII
+1123 VGYQASDTAITIDTR
-1134 VDARSAAKQSHEA
+1134 DAARQSVEA
-1147 VVIYEGVVTNEI
+1147 VITYEGVITNSI
-1159 RYGAQAIVKLLG
+1159 KMGAQAIVKLLG

-1206 LERDRLVTDENGY
+1206 FERDRLVTDENGY

-1256 ILNPPPLTLSD
+1256 VLNPPPLTLSD
-1267 RPIRYRLRLMKT
+1267 RPIRYRLRLIKT
-1279 DSETGKTITLS
+1279 DSETGKAVTLS

-1353 EALPVF
+1353 EALTVF

-1453 SDGPAASGLL
+1453 SNGPAASGLL

-1499 VEVRAEL
+1499 VEICAEL

-1536 VITVPGEGFVFG
+1536 VITVPGVGFVFG

-1571 ATDTEGRLM
+1571 ATDADGRLV

-1596 APEGWKLSAGTFP
+1596 APEGWKLPAGTFP

-1667 HARTDENGELPDILL
+1667 RARTDENGELPDILL

-1706 FVVDAQGQV
+1706 FVVDSQGQV

-1772 YGRYTV
+1772 HGRYTV
-1778 VETRPLSGYLPAG
+1778 VETQPLSGYLPAG

-1830 PLMWAGVGMTAGAL
+1830 PLMWAGVGMTAGGL
-1844 ALIGVY
+1844 VLIGAY

>member
-1 MNHKPRTRLAALLL
+1 MNHKPRTRLAAMLL

-27 EAAIPTEETVES
+27 EAAVQTDVPVPQEAAMPAEETVEP
-39 QTQESVQKPA
+39 QETVQEPVATSVEETAQE
-49 ATPAEEAAQEV
+49 ATPTEV
-60 KPTEAP
+60 PV
-66 ALPTQEP
+66 LPTQEP
-73 MPEPTEAPPAE
+73 MPEPTEAPP
-84 ETAQEVEPT
+84 
-93 EAPALPTQ
+93 
-101 EPMPEPTEAP
+101 
-111 PAEETAQEVEPT
+111 
-123 EAPALPTQEPMP
+123 
-135 EPTEAP
+135 
-141 SETALPTQPPAQ
+141 ETALPTQPPAQ

-179 ETVPVQTGEPLP
+179 ETVPAQTGEPLP
-191 FSLQDAMAQRG
+191 LSLQDAMAQRG

-237 FAPEEGFAEVWLLN
+237 FVPEEGFAEVWLLDAN
-251 ESYELITAYT
+251 YELIAAYT
-261 TVDALPEAA
+261 AVDALPEAA
-270 LSDQEVSALAGER
+270 LSDQEVDALASER
-283 LSALT
+283 PSALT
-288 ADERLVFVVP
+288 SDDCLVFVVP
-298 GYVPEQEPVPEP
+298 GYAPAQEPVAEPGMAEETTSAPEP
-310 GAAETVTPSAEP
+310 ETTAA
-322 EATET
+322 
-327 PPAQPGVFV
+327 PPAQPGAFV

-362 FTQDATVQIEETLQ
+362 FTQDATVQVEETLQ

-382 WYRVRYLYGDDFAD
+382 WYRVRYLYGDDFDD
-396 GTLKWTEE
+396 GTLKWTEQ
-404 GTLWVLAQETCA
+404 GMLWVLAQETCA

-431 SPPSRMMRMSA
+431 SPSSRMMRMSA

-471 GKDSAYL
+471 GRDSAYL

-559 TYPFMVIDDDDP
+559 TYPFMVIDDNDP

-644 STRFSGGSLTGAV
+644 STRFSGGSLTGTV

-663 DLIRVSRSYGALTG
+663 DLIRVSRSYGVLTG

-773 VFELVGGNAVIATQT
+773 VFELVSGNAVIATQT

-907 TKVPQ
+907 TTVPQ
-912 HFVDVG
+912 HYVDVG
-918 FETEVEIR
+918 FKTEVEIR
-926 DSGRTCEIE
+926 DRGRTCEIE

-963 DIYENDEYGSALVGS
+963 DIYENDEYGSALVCS
-978 MVTDENGVAVSEP
+978 MVTDENGVAVSEL
-991 LRKGRYIVREQ
+991 LRKGRYIVREH
-1002 GKTAGYV
+1002 GETAGYV

-1056 DTRGDGELTGA
+1056 GTRGDGELTGA

-1079 RQGNVIYEKGDVVV
+1079 RQGNVIYEKGAVVV

-1279 DSETGKTITLS
+1279 DSETGKTIALS

-1295 LRDETGEFVTQTVSY
+1295 LRDETGELVTQTVSY
-1310 PTLQETDTF
+1310 PTRQETDTF

-1365 VPGETYQIDVEVP
+1365 APGETYQIDVEVP

-1490 DASDAYTPV
+1490 DATDAYTPV
-1499 VEVRAEL
+1499 VEVCAEL

-1571 ATDTEGRLM
+1571 ATDTDGRLVL
-1580 FAGQYPHGEYY
+1580 AGQYPHGEYY

-1596 APEGWKLSAGTFP
+1596 APEGWKLPAGTFP

-1631 ELICTPVTITKTDI
+1631 EMICTPVTITKTDI

-1772 YGRYTV
+1772 HGRYTV

-1809 EVVNVPA
+1809 EVVNVTA
-1816 DTPDIQTGVDLPFT
+1816 DTTDIQTGVDLPFT
-1830 PLMWAGVGMTAGAL
+1830 PLMWAGVGMTAGGL
-1844 ALIGVY
+1844 VLVGVY

>member
-1 MNHKPRTRLAALLL
+1 MNHKPRTRLAAMLL

-27 EAAIPTEETVES
+27 EAAV
-39 QTQESVQKPA
+39 QTDVPVPQEA
-49 ATPAEEAAQEV
+49 AMPAEEAAQEV

-73 MPEPTEAPPAE
+73 MPELTEAPPAE
-84 ETAQEVEPT
+84 T
-93 EAPALPTQ
+93 ELPTQ
-101 EPMPEPTEAP
+101 E
-111 PAEETAQEVEPT
+111 
-123 EAPALPTQEPMP
+123 
-135 EPTEAP
+135 
-141 SETALPTQPPAQ
+141 PTQPPAQ
-153 APTEAPQSPTEEP
+153 APTEVPQPPTEEP

-179 ETVPVQTGEPLP
+179 ETVPAQTGEPLP
-191 FSLQDAMAQRG
+191 LSLQDAMAQRG

-237 FAPEEGFAEVWLLN
+237 FVPEEGFAEVWLLDAN
-251 ESYELITAYT
+251 YELIAAYT
-261 TVDALPEAA
+261 AVDALPEAA
-270 LSDQEVSALAGER
+270 LSDQEVDALASER
-283 LSALT
+283 PSALT
-288 ADERLVFVVP
+288 SDDCLVFVVP
-298 GYVPEQEPVPEP
+298 GYAPAQEPVAEPGMAEETTSAPEP
-310 GAAETVTPSAEP
+310 ETTAA
-322 EATET
+322 
-327 PPAQPGVFV
+327 PPAQPGAFV

-341 TNAYTDIDSS
+341 TNVYTDIDSS

-362 FTQDATVQIEETLQ
+362 FTQDATVQVEETLQ

-396 GTLKWTEE
+396 GTLKWTEQ

-431 SPPSRMMRMSA
+431 SPSPRMMRMSA

-644 STRFSGGSLTGAV
+644 STRFSGGSLTGTV

-663 DLIRVSRSYGALTG
+663 DLIRVSRSYGVLTG

-773 VFELVGGNAVIATQT
+773 VFELAGGNAVIATQT

-798 NLQPGVYTIREKSA
+798 NLQPGMYTIREKSA

-822 EQSVTVTAGGT
+822 EQSVTVTADGT

-845 KIRVVKR
+845 KIRIVKR

-963 DIYENDEYGSALVGS
+963 DIYENDEYGSVLACS
-978 MVTDENGVAVSEP
+978 MVTDKNGVAVSEP
-991 LRKGRYIVREQ
+991 LRKGRYIVREH
-1002 GKTAGYV
+1002 GETAGYV

-1056 DTRGDGELTGA
+1056 GTRGDGELTGA

-1079 RQGNVIYEKGDVVV
+1079 RQDNVIYEKGAVVV
-1093 DSLTTAGEDASVTT
+1093 DSLTTAGQDASVTT

-1206 LERDRLVTDENGY
+1206 FERDRLVTDENGY
-1219 AKTKALPYGVYVLE
+1219 AKTKAMPYGVYVLE

-1279 DSETGKTITLS
+1279 DSETGKAVTLS

-1295 LRDETGEFVTQTVSY
+1295 LRDETGELVTQTVSY
-1310 PTLQETDTF
+1310 PTRQETDTF

-1365 VPGETYQIDVEVP
+1365 APGETYQIDVEVP

-1520 KETMQAMEDEH
+1520 KETMQAMEDEY

-1571 ATDTEGRLM
+1571 ATDADGRLV

-1667 HARTDENGELPDILL
+1667 RARTDENGELPDILL

-1706 FVVDAQGQV
+1706 FVVDALGQV

-1747 VDADGNQIMTAE
+1747 VDADGSQIMTAE

-1772 YGRYTV
+1772 HGRYSV
-1778 VETRPLSGYLPAG
+1778 VETQPLPGYLPAG

-1830 PLMWAGVGMTAGAL
+1830 PLMWAGVGMTASAL
-1844 ALIGVY
+1844 VLIGAY

>member
-27 EAAIPTEETVES
+27 EAAVQTDVPVPQEAAIPAEETPEPQKTV
-39 QTQESVQKPA
+39 QEPA

-60 KPTEAP
+60 EPTEAP
-66 ALPTQEP
+66 VLPTQEP
-73 MPEPTEAPPAE
+73 MPESTEAPPAE
-84 ETAQEVEPT
+84 EAVQEVTPT
-93 EAPALPTQ
+93 EAPVLPTQ
-101 EPMPEPTEAP
+101 GAMPEPTGAP
-111 PAEETAQEVEPT
+111 PA
-123 EAPALPTQEPMP
+123 
-135 EPTEAP
+135 
-141 SETALPTQPPAQ
+141 ETALPTQPPAQ
-153 APTEAPQSPTEEP
+153 APTEAPPNSIEEPASASQTEEP
-166 TSVPEAEAPSPAP
+166 AATDV
-179 ETVPVQTGEPLP
+179 VPLP
-191 FSLQDAMAQRG
+191 LSLQDAMAQRG

-224 CMTQETAV
+224 CMAQETAV
-232 LLVRR
+232 LLVHRLV
-237 FAPEEGFAEVWLLN
+237 PEGFAEVWLLN

-261 TVDALPEAA
+261 AVDALPEAA
-270 LSDQEVSALAGER
+270 LSDQEVAALAGER

-298 GYVPEQEPVPEP
+298 GYVPEQVTVPEP

-322 EATET
+322 EAAET
-327 PPAQPGVFV
+327 PSVQPGAFV

-341 TNAYTDIDSS
+341 TNVYTDIDSS

-362 FTQDATVQIEETLQ
+362 FTQDATVQVEETLQ

-396 GTLKWTEE
+396 GTLKWTEQ

-431 SPPSRMMRMSA
+431 SPSSRMMRMSA

-644 STRFSGGSLTGAV
+644 STRFSGGSLTGTV

-663 DLIRVSRSYGALTG
+663 DLIRVSRSYGVLTG

-773 VFELVGGNAVIATQT
+773 VFELAGGNAVIATQT

-798 NLQPGVYTIREKSA
+798 NLQPGMYTIREKSA

-822 EQSVTVTAGGT
+822 EQSVTVTADGT

-845 KIRVVKR
+845 KIRIVKR

-963 DIYENDEYGSALVGS
+963 DIYENDEYGSVLACS
-978 MVTDENGVAVSEP
+978 MVTDKNGVAVSEP
-991 LRKGRYIVREQ
+991 LRKGRYIVREH
-1002 GKTAGYV
+1002 GETAGYV

-1056 DTRGDGELTGA
+1056 GTRGDGELTGA

-1079 RQGNVIYEKGDVVV
+1079 RQDNVIYEKGAVVV
-1093 DSLTTAGEDASVTT
+1093 DSLTTAGQDASVTT

-1123 VGYQAAVDSII
+1123 VGYQASDTAITIDTR
-1134 VDARSAAKQSHEA
+1134 DAARQSVET
-1147 VVIYEGVVTNEI
+1147 VITYEGVITNSI
-1159 RYGAQAIVKLLG
+1159 KMGAQAIVKLLG

-1310 PTLQETDTF
+1310 PTRQETDTF

-1416 RYLAGAVFELRAAET
+1416 SYLAGAVFELRAAET

-1476 EGYALDDTPHEVTL
+1476 EGYALDDMPHEVTL

-1499 VEVRAEL
+1499 VEVCAEL
-1506 TNEYLPA
+1506 TNEYLPD

-1571 ATDTEGRLM
+1571 ATDADGRLV

-1596 APEGWKLSAGTFP
+1596 APEGWKLPAGTFP

-1667 HARTDENGELPDILL
+1667 RARTDENGELPDILL

-1706 FVVDAQGQV
+1706 FVVDALGQV

-1759 TDENGL
+1759 TDEIGL

-1778 VETRPLSGYLPAG
+1778 VETRPLPGYLPAG

-1816 DTPDIQTGVDLPFT
+1816 DTTDIQTGVDLPFT

>member
-1 MNHKPRTRLAALLL
+1 MNHKPRTRLAAMLL

-27 EAAIPTEETVES
+27 EAAVQTDVPVPQEAAIPAEETPES
-39 QTQESVQKPA
+39 QETVQEQA

-73 MPEPTEAPPAE
+73 MPESTEAPTAEEAVQEVTPTEAP
-84 ETAQEVEPT
+84 V
-93 EAPALPTQ
+93 LPTQ
-101 EPMPEPTEAP
+101 GAMPEPTGAP
-111 PAEETAQEVEPT
+111 PA
-123 EAPALPTQEPMP
+123 
-135 EPTEAP
+135 
-141 SETALPTQPPAQ
+141 ETALPTQPPAQ
-153 APTEAPQSPTEEP
+153 APTEAPPNSIEEPASASQTEEP
-166 TSVPEAEAPSPAP
+166 AP
-179 ETVPVQTGEPLP
+179 TDVVPLP
-191 FSLQDAMAQRG
+191 LSLQDAMAQRG
-202 YAYVLAAA
+202 YAYVLVAA

-224 CMTQETAV
+224 CMAQETAV
-232 LLVRR
+232 LLVHRLV
-237 FAPEEGFAEVWLLN
+237 PEGFAEVWLLN
-251 ESYELITAYT
+251 ESYGLITAYT
-261 TVDALPEAA
+261 AVDALPEAA
-270 LSDQEVSALAGER
+270 LSDQEVAALAGER
-283 LSALT
+283 PSALT

-298 GYVPEQEPVPEP
+298 GYVPAQEPVPEP

-327 PPAQPGVFV
+327 PPAQPGAFV

-341 TNAYTDIDSS
+341 TNVFSDVDTSFPENDS
-351 GMDADS
+351 GD
-357 LWAGC
+357 LWLGY
-362 FTQDATVQIEETLQ
+362 FTRDATVQVEETLQ

-382 WYRVRYLYGDDFAD
+382 WYRVRYLFGDDFAD
-396 GTLKWTEE
+396 GTLKWTEQ

-431 SPPSRMMRMSA
+431 STSSRMMRMSA
-442 SPMPGFSLKTINAP
+442 SPMSGFSLKTINAP

-644 STRFSGGSLTGAV
+644 STHFSGGSLTGTV

-663 DLIRVSRSYGALTG
+663 DLIRVSRSFGVLTG

-773 VFELVGGNAVIATQT
+773 VFELASGNAVIATQT

-892 AETGWLP
+892 AETGWLS

-907 TKVPQ
+907 TKVPR
-912 HFVDVG
+912 HYVDVG

-991 LRKGRYIVREQ
+991 LRKGRYIVREH
-1002 GKTAGYV
+1002 GETAGYV

-1033 VRVRLKLY
+1033 VQVRLKLY

-1056 DTRGDGELTGA
+1056 GTRGDGELTGA

-1079 RQGNVIYEKGDVVV
+1079 RQDNVIYEKGAVVV
-1093 DSLTTAGEDASVTT
+1093 DSLTTAGQDASVTT
-1107 DALWPGVYEI
+1107 DALWPGMYEI

-1134 VDARSAAKQSHEA
+1134 VDARSAAEQSQEA

-1194 LRKAGSYENARA
+1194 LRKAGSYENAHA
-1206 LERDRLVTDENGY
+1206 FERDRLVTDENGY

-1233 QIKGAPGYELKGPI
+1233 QIKGASGYELKGPI

-1267 RPIRYRLRLMKT
+1267 RPIRYLLRLIKT
-1279 DSETGKTITLS
+1279 DSETGKAVTLS

-1310 PTLQETDTF
+1310 PTRQETDTF

-1365 VPGETYQIDVEVP
+1365 APGETYQIDVEVP

-1453 SDGPAASGLL
+1453 SNGPAASGLL

-1548 LYNASDIPYDGGVL
+1548 LFNASDIPYDGGVL

-1571 ATDTEGRLM
+1571 ATDTDGRLVL
-1580 FAGQYPHGEYY
+1580 AGQYPHGEYY

-1596 APEGWKLSAGTFP
+1596 APEGWKLPAGTFP

-1631 ELICTPVTITKTDI
+1631 EMICTPVTITKTDI

-1667 HARTDENGELPDILL
+1667 RARTDENGELPDILL

-1772 YGRYTV
+1772 HGRYTV
-1778 VETRPLSGYLPAG
+1778 EETQPLPGYLPAG

-1809 EVVNVPA
+1809 EIVNVPA

-1844 ALIGVY
+1844 VLIGVY

>member
-27 EAAIPTEETVES
+27 EATVQTDVPVPQEAAIPAEETMEP
-39 QTQESVQKPA
+39 QETVQEPV
-49 ATPAEEAAQEV
+49 ATPAEETAQEAT
-60 KPTEAP
+60 PTEVP
-66 ALPTQEP
+66 VLPTQEP
-73 MPEPTEAPPAE
+73 MPESTEAPTAEEAVQEVTPTEAP
-84 ETAQEVEPT
+84 V
-93 EAPALPTQ
+93 LPTQ
-101 EPMPEPTEAP
+101 GAMPEPTGASP
-111 PAEETAQEVEPT
+111 
-123 EAPALPTQEPMP
+123 
-135 EPTEAP
+135 
-141 SETALPTQPPAQ
+141 ETALPTQPPAQ
-153 APTEAPQSPTEEP
+153 DPTEAPPNSIEEPAFASQTEEP
-166 TSVPEAEAPSPAP
+166 AATDV
-179 ETVPVQTGEPLP
+179 VPLP
-191 FSLQDAMAQRG
+191 LSLQDAMAQRG

-210 IPLYAAQDLAEPAY
+210 IPLYAAEDLAKPAY

-232 LLVRR
+232 LLVHR

-261 TVDALPEAA
+261 AVDALPEAA
-270 LSDQEVSALAGER
+270 LSDQEVAALAGER
-283 LSALT
+283 PSATT

-298 GYVPEQEPVPEP
+298 GYVPAQETVPEP

-322 EATET
+322 AAAET
-327 PPAQPGVFV
+327 PPAQPGAFV

-341 TNAYTDIDSS
+341 TNVYTDIDSS
-351 GMDADS
+351 GMDADR

-362 FTQDATVQIEETLQ
+362 FTQDATVQVEETLQ

-396 GTLKWTEE
+396 GTLKWTEQ
-404 GTLWVLAQETCA
+404 GTLWVLAQETCI

-431 SPPSRMMRMSA
+431 SPSSRMMRMSA

-471 GKDSAYL
+471 GRDSAYL

-644 STRFSGGSLTGAV
+644 STRFSGGSLTGTV

-773 VFELVGGNAVIATQT
+773 VFELVSGDAVIATQT

-812 PEGYLVSVPG
+812 PEGHLVSVPG

-845 KIRVVKR
+845 KIRIVKR

-872 PAGATGVGGS
+872 PAGATGVGDS

-907 TKVPQ
+907 TTVPQ
-912 HFVDVG
+912 HYVDVG

-926 DSGRTCEIE
+926 DRGRTCEIE

-991 LRKGRYIVREQ
+991 LRKGRYIVREH
-1002 GKTAGYV
+1002 GETAGYV

-1056 DTRGDGELTGA
+1056 GTRGDGELTGA
-1067 VFRVLAAQDITD
+1067 VFRVLAAQGITD
-1079 RQGNVIYEKGDVVV
+1079 RQGNVIYEKGAVVV
-1093 DSLTTAGEDASVTT
+1093 DSLTTAGQDASVTT
-1107 DALWPGVYEI
+1107 DALWPGMYEI

-1134 VDARSAAKQSHEA
+1134 VDARSAAEQSHEA

-1183 TPEAGAEFLVY
+1183 TPEEGAEFLVY
-1194 LRKAGSYENARA
+1194 LRKAGSYENAHA
-1206 LERDRLVTDENGY
+1206 FERDRLVTDENGY

-1247 LFEIDGTED
+1247 LFEIGGTED

-1353 EALPVF
+1353 EALTVF

-1416 RYLAGAVFELRAAET
+1416 SYLAGAVFELRAAET
-1431 VTGGD
+1431 ITGGD

-1453 SDGPAASGLL
+1453 SDGPVASGLL

-1548 LYNASDIPYDGGVL
+1548 LCNASDIPYDGGVL
-1562 PAGTLVASG
+1562 PAGMLVASG
-1571 ATDTEGRLM
+1571 ATDAEGRLV

-1645 TGAAPVPGALIEVR
+1645 TGSAPVPSALIEVR

-1772 YGRYTV
+1772 YRRYTV

-1830 PLMWAGVGMTAGAL
+1830 PLMWAGVGMTTSAL
-1844 ALIGVY
+1844 VLIGVY

>member
-1 MNHKPRTRLAALLL
+1 
-15 ACLLLCPSPGRS
+15 
-27 EAAIPTEETVES
+27 
-39 QTQESVQKPA
+39 
-49 ATPAEEAAQEV
+49 
-60 KPTEAP
+60 
-66 ALPTQEP
+66 

-84 ETAQEVEPT
+84 T
-93 EAPALPTQ
+93 ALPTQ
-101 EPMPEPTEAP
+101 E
-111 PAEETAQEVEPT
+111 
-123 EAPALPTQEPMP
+123 
-135 EPTEAP
+135 
-141 SETALPTQPPAQ
+141 PTQPPAQ
-153 APTEAPQSPTEEP
+153 APTEAPPASTEK
-166 TSVPEAEAPSPAP
+166 PAP
-179 ETVPVQTGEPLP
+179 TDVVPLP
-191 FSLQDAMAQRG
+191 LSLPDAMAQHG
-202 YAYVLAAA
+202 YAHVLVAAV
-210 IPLYAAQDLAEPAY
+210 PLYAAQDLAEPAY
-224 CMTQETAV
+224 CMAQETAV

-237 FAPEEGFAEVWLLN
+237 FVPEEGFAEVWLLDAN
-251 ESYELITAYT
+251 YELIAAYT
-261 TVDALPEAA
+261 AVDALPEAA
-270 LSDQEVSALAGER
+270 LSDQEVDALASER
-283 LSALT
+283 PSALT
-288 ADERLVFVVP
+288 SDDCLVFVVP
-298 GYVPEQEPVPEP
+298 GYAPAQEPVAEPGMAEETTSAPEP
-310 GAAETVTPSAEP
+310 ETTAA
-322 EATET
+322 
-327 PPAQPGVFV
+327 PPAQPGAFV

-341 TNAYTDIDSS
+341 TNVYTDIDLS
-351 GMDADS
+351 GMDMDS

-362 FTQDATVQIEETLQ
+362 FTRDATVQVEETLQ

-396 GTLKWTEE
+396 GTLKWTEQ
-404 GTLWVLAQETCA
+404 GTLWVLAQETCI

-431 SPPSRMMRMSA
+431 STSSRMMRMSA

-456 VPSLYVGQGGLHGSS
+456 VPSLYVGQGGLYGSS
-471 GKDSAYL
+471 GRDSAYL

-663 DLIRVSRSYGALTG
+663 DLIRVSRSYGVLTG

-773 VFELVGGNAVIATQT
+773 VFELVSGNAVIATQT

-798 NLQPGVYTIREKSA
+798 NLQPGEYSIREKSA

-845 KIRVVKR
+845 KIRIVKR
-852 DSLTREALA
+852 DGLTREALA

-907 TKVPQ
+907 TKVPR
-912 HFVDVG
+912 HYVDVG
-918 FETEVEIR
+918 FETEAEIR

-935 VENEPTKGYIRITK
+935 VENEPTKGYIRIIK

-978 MVTDENGVAVSEP
+978 MVTDENGVAVSEL
-991 LRKGRYIVREQ
+991 LRKGRYIVREH
-1002 GKTAGYV
+1002 GETAGYV

-1033 VRVRLKLY
+1033 VRVRLELY

-1056 DTRGDGELTGA
+1056 GTRGDGELTGA

-1079 RQGNVIYEKGDVVV
+1079 RQGNVIYEKGAVVV
-1093 DSLTTAGEDASVTT
+1093 DSLATAGEDASVTT
-1107 DALWPGVYEI
+1107 DALWPGMYEI

-1134 VDARSAAKQSHEA
+1134 VDARSAAEQSHEA

-1194 LRKAGSYENARA
+1194 LRKAGSYENAHA
-1206 LERDRLVTDENGY
+1206 FERDRLVTDENGY

-1279 DSETGKTITLS
+1279 DSETRKTITLS

-1310 PTLQETDTF
+1310 PTRQETDTF

-1365 VPGETYQIDVEVP
+1365 APGETYQIDVEVP

-1520 KETMQAMEDEH
+1520 KETMQAMEDEY

-1548 LYNASDIPYDGGVL
+1548 LYNASDIPHDGGVL
-1562 PAGTLVASG
+1562 PAGMLVASG
-1571 ATDTEGRLM
+1571 ATDTEGRLV

-1667 HARTDENGELPDILL
+1667 RARTDENGELPDILL

-1706 FVVDAQGQV
+1706 FVVDALGQV

-1772 YGRYTV
+1772 HGRYSV
-1778 VETRPLSGYLPAG
+1778 VETQPLPGYLPAG

-1809 EVVNVPA
+1809 EIVNVSA

-1830 PLMWAGVGMTAGAL
+1830 PLMWAGVGMTVGGL
-1844 ALIGVY
+1844 VLIGAY

>member
-27 EAAIPTEETVES
+27 EAAVQTEVPVQKEAAIPAEETPES
-39 QTQESVQKPA
+39 QETVQEPA

-73 MPEPTEAPPAE
+73 MPEPTEAPP
-84 ETAQEVEPT
+84 
-93 EAPALPTQ
+93 
-101 EPMPEPTEAP
+101 
-111 PAEETAQEVEPT
+111 
-123 EAPALPTQEPMP
+123 
-135 EPTEAP
+135 
-141 SETALPTQPPAQ
+141 ETALPTQPPAQ
-153 APTEAPQSPTEEP
+153 APTEAPQPPTEEP

-179 ETVPVQTGEPLP
+179 ETVPAQTGETLPL
-191 FSLQDAMAQRG
+191 SLQDAMAQHG

-224 CMTQETAV
+224 CMAQETAV
-232 LLVRR
+232 LLVHRLV
-237 FAPEEGFAEVWLLN
+237 PEEGFAEVWLLN

-261 TVDALPEAA
+261 AVDALPEAS
-270 LSDQEVSALAGER
+270 LSDQEVAALAGER
-283 LSALT
+283 PSALT

-298 GYVPEQEPVPEP
+298 GYAPTQEHVPEP
-310 GAAETVTPSAEP
+310 GAEETVSPLAEP
-322 EATET
+322 EAAET
-327 PPAQPGVFV
+327 PPAQPGAFV

-341 TNAYTDIDSS
+341 TNVFSDVDTSFPENDS
-351 GMDADS
+351 GD
-357 LWAGC
+357 LWLGY
-362 FTQDATVQIEETLQ
+362 FTRDATVQVEETLQ
-376 DALGRW
+376 DALDRW

-396 GTLKWTEE
+396 GTLKWTEQ

-431 SPPSRMMRMSA
+431 SPSSRMMRMSA

-471 GKDSAYL
+471 GRDSAYL

-644 STRFSGGSLTGAV
+644 STRFSGGSLTGTV

-773 VFELVGGNAVIATQT
+773 VFELVSGDAVIATQT

-798 NLQPGVYTIREKSA
+798 NLQPGEYSIREKSA

-845 KIRVVKR
+845 KIRIVKR

-907 TKVPQ
+907 TTVPQ
-912 HFVDVG
+912 HYVDVG

-926 DSGRTCEIE
+926 DRGRTCEIE

-978 MVTDENGVAVSEP
+978 MVTDENGVAVSEL
-991 LRKGRYIVREQ
+991 LRKGRYIVREH
-1002 GKTAGYV
+1002 GETAGYV

-1033 VRVRLKLY
+1033 VQVRLKLY

-1056 DTRGDGELTGA
+1056 GTRGDGELTGA

-1079 RQGNVIYEKGDVVV
+1079 QQGNVIYEKGAVVV

-1123 VGYQAAVDSII
+1123 VGYQASDTAITIDTR
-1134 VDARSAAKQSHEA
+1134 DAARQSVEA
-1147 VVIYEGVVTNEI
+1147 VITYEGVITNSI
-1159 RYGAQAIVKLLG
+1159 KMGAQAIVKLLG

-1176 PDPDRVE
+1176 PNPDRVE

-1194 LRKAGSYENARA
+1194 LRKAGSYENAHA
-1206 LERDRLVTDENGY
+1206 FERDRLVTDENGY

-1267 RPIRYRLRLMKT
+1267 RPIRYRLRLIKT
-1279 DSETGKTITLS
+1279 DSETGKAITLS

-1310 PTLQETDTF
+1310 PTRQETDTF

-1365 VPGETYQIDVEVP
+1365 APGETYQIDVEVP

-1476 EGYALDDTPHEVTL
+1476 EGYALDDMPHEVRL

-1536 VITVPGEGFVFG
+1536 VTTVPGEGFVFG

-1562 PAGTLVASG
+1562 PAGMLVASG
-1571 ATDTEGRLM
+1571 ATDTDGRLVL
-1580 FAGQYPHGEYY
+1580 AGQYPHGEYY

-1596 APEGWKLSAGTFP
+1596 APEGWKLPAGTFP

-1615 KAQEDAVIR
+1615 KAQEDAAIR

-1645 TGAAPVPGALIEVR
+1645 TGSAPVPGALIEVR

-1667 HARTDENGELPDILL
+1667 RARTDENGELPDILL

-1747 VDADGNQIMTAE
+1747 VDADGSQIMTAE

-1772 YGRYTV
+1772 HGRYTV
-1778 VETRPLSGYLPAG
+1778 VETQPLPGYLPAG

-1844 ALIGVY
+1844 VLIGVY

>member
-1 MNHKPRTRLAALLL
+1 MNHKPHTRLAAMLL

-27 EAAIPTEETVES
+27 EAAVQTDVPVPQEAAIPAEETPES
-39 QTQESVQKPA
+39 QETVQEPA
-49 ATPAEEAAQEV
+49 ATPAEEAVQEV
-60 KPTEAP
+60 TPTEAP
-66 ALPTQEP
+66 ALPTQGA
-73 MPEPTEAPPAE
+73 MPEPNEAPPA
-84 ETAQEVEPT
+84 
-93 EAPALPTQ
+93 
-101 EPMPEPTEAP
+101 
-111 PAEETAQEVEPT
+111 
-123 EAPALPTQEPMP
+123 
-135 EPTEAP
+135 
-141 SETALPTQPPAQ
+141 ETALPTQPPAQ
-153 APTEAPQSPTEEP
+153 PPTEAPQPPTEEP
-166 TSVPEAEAPSPAP
+166 TSVPETEAPSPAP
-179 ETVPVQTGEPLP
+179 ETVPAQTGEPLP
-191 FSLQDAMAQRG
+191 LSLQDAMAQRG

-232 LLVRR
+232 LLVQRLV
-237 FAPEEGFAEVWLLN
+237 PEEGFAEVWLLN
-251 ESYELITAYT
+251 ESYELTTAYT
-261 TVDALPEAA
+261 AVDALPEAA

-283 LSALT
+283 PSALT

-298 GYVPEQEPVPEP
+298 GYVPAQEPVPEP

-322 EATET
+322 EAAET
-327 PPAQPGVFV
+327 PSVQPGAFV

-341 TNAYTDIDSS
+341 TNVYTDFDSS

-362 FTQDATVQIEETLQ
+362 FTQDATVQVEETLQ

-396 GTLKWTEE
+396 GTLKWTEQ
-404 GTLWVLAQETCA
+404 GTLWVLAQETCV

-431 SPPSRMMRMSA
+431 SPSSRMMRMSA

-582 FAIRQVIRELEGPQY
+582 FAIRQVIRDLEGPQY

-644 STRFSGGSLTGAV
+644 STRFSGGSLTGTV

-663 DLIRVSRSYGALTG
+663 DLIRVSRSYGVLTG

-773 VFELVGGNAVIATQT
+773 VFELVSGNAVIATQT

-798 NLQPGVYTIREKSA
+798 NLQSGVYTIREKSA

-845 KIRVVKR
+845 KIRIVKR

-907 TKVPQ
+907 TTVPQ
-912 HFVDVG
+912 HYVDVG

-926 DSGRTCEIE
+926 DRGRTCEIE
-935 VENEPTKGYIRITK
+935 VENEPTKGYIRIIK

-963 DIYENDEYGSALVGS
+963 DIYENDEYGSALAGS

-991 LRKGRYIVREQ
+991 LRKGRYIVREH
-1002 GKTAGYV
+1002 GETAGYV

-1033 VRVRLKLY
+1033 VQVRLKLY

-1046 EYAGKPADAP
+1046 EYGGKPADAP
-1056 DTRGDGELTGA
+1056 GTRGDGELTGA

-1079 RQGNVIYEKGDVVV
+1079 RQGNVIYEKGAVVV

-1123 VGYQAAVDSII
+1123 VGYQASDTAITMDTR
-1134 VDARSAAKQSHEA
+1134 DTARQSVEA

-1206 LERDRLVTDENGY
+1206 FERDRLVTDENGY

-1279 DSETGKTITLS
+1279 DSETGKAITLS
-1290 GVSFK
+1290 GVFFK

-1365 VPGETYQIDVEVP
+1365 APGETYQIDVEVP

-1520 KETMQAMEDEH
+1520 KETMQAMEDEY

-1548 LYNASDIPYDGGVL
+1548 LYNASDIPCDGGVL

-1571 ATDTEGRLM
+1571 ATDADGRLV

-1645 TGAAPVPGALIEVR
+1645 TGSAPVPGALIEVR

-1667 HARTDENGELPDILL
+1667 RARTDENGELPDILL

-1728 SLRKTDTGGRVLAG
+1728 SLRKTDTGGRALAG

-1830 PLMWAGVGMTAGAL
+1830 PLMWAGVGMTVGGL
-1844 ALIGVY
+1844 VLIGAY

>member
-27 EAAIPTEETVES
+27 EAAVQTEVPVQKEAAIPAEETPES
-39 QTQESVQKPA
+39 QETVQEPA

-73 MPEPTEAPPAE
+73 MPEPTEAPP
-84 ETAQEVEPT
+84 ETAH
-93 EAPALPTQ
+93 
-101 EPMPEPTEAP
+101 
-111 PAEETAQEVEPT
+111 
-123 EAPALPTQEPMP
+123 
-135 EPTEAP
+135 
-141 SETALPTQPPAQ
+141 PTQPPAQ
-153 APTEAPQSPTEEP
+153 APTEAPQPPTEEP

-179 ETVPVQTGEPLP
+179 ETVPAQTGEPLP

-232 LLVRR
+232 LLVHR

-251 ESYELITAYT
+251 ESYELTTAYT
-261 TVDALPEAA
+261 AVDALPEAA
-270 LSDQEVSALAGER
+270 LSDQEVAALAGER
-283 LSALT
+283 PSALT

-298 GYVPEQEPVPEP
+298 GYVPAQEPVPEP

-322 EATET
+322 EAAET
-327 PPAQPGVFV
+327 PSVQPGAFV

-341 TNAYTDIDSS
+341 TNVYTGIDSS

-362 FTQDATVQIEETLQ
+362 FTQDATVQVEETLQ

-396 GTLKWTEE
+396 GTLKWTEQ

-431 SPPSRMMRMSA
+431 SPSSRMMRMSA

-456 VPSLYVGQGGLHGSS
+456 VPSLYVGQGGLYGSS

-644 STRFSGGSLTGAV
+644 STHFSGGSLTGTV

-773 VFELVGGNAVIATQT
+773 VFELAGGNAVIATQT

-872 PAGATGVGGS
+872 PAGATGVGDS
-882 VVIVTDASGV
+882 VVIVTDASDV

-899 WGRYRIEE
+899 WGRYRIKE
-907 TKVPQ
+907 TTVPQ
-912 HFVDVG
+912 HYVDVG

-926 DSGRTCEIE
+926 DSGKTCEIE

-978 MVTDENGVAVSEP
+978 MVTDENGVAVSEL
-991 LRKGRYIVREQ
+991 LRKGRYIVREH
-1002 GKTAGYV
+1002 GETAGYV
-1009 FEEIALDAVVKPD
+1009 FEEIALDAVVKPN

-1033 VRVRLKLY
+1033 MRVRLKLY

-1046 EYAGKPADAP
+1046 EYTGKPADAP
-1056 DTRGDGELTGA
+1056 GTRGDGELTGA

-1123 VGYQAAVDSII
+1123 VGYQASDTAITIDTR
-1134 VDARSAAKQSHEA
+1134 DAARQSVEA
-1147 VVIYEGVVTNEI
+1147 VITYEGVITNSI
-1159 RYGAQAIVKLLG
+1159 KMGAQAIVKLLG

-1206 LERDRLVTDENGY
+1206 FERDRLVTDENGY

-1365 VPGETYQIDVEVP
+1365 APGETYQIDVEVP

-1520 KETMQAMEDEH
+1520 KETMQAMEDEY

-1548 LYNASDIPYDGGVL
+1548 LYNASDIPCDGGVL

-1571 ATDTEGRLM
+1571 ATDADGRLV

-1645 TGAAPVPGALIEVR
+1645 TGSAPVPGALIEVR

-1667 HARTDENGELPDILL
+1667 RARTDENGELPDILL

-1728 SLRKTDTGGRVLAG
+1728 SLRKTDTGGRALAG

-1830 PLMWAGVGMTAGAL
+1830 PLMWAGVGMTVGGL
-1844 ALIGVY
+1844 VLIGAY

>member
-1 MNHKPRTRLAALLL
+1 MNHKPRTRLAAMLL

-27 EAAIPTEETVES
+27 EAAVQTDVPVPQEAAIPAEETPES
-39 QTQESVQKPA
+39 QETVQEPA
-49 ATPAEEAAQEV
+49 ATPAEDAAQEV

-73 MPEPTEAPPAE
+73 RPEPTEAPPAE
-84 ETAQEVEPT
+84 EAAQEVEPT
-93 EAPALPTQ
+93 EAPALPTE

-111 PAEETAQEVEPT
+111 PAET
-123 EAPALPTQEPMP
+123 ALPTQE
-135 EPTEAP
+135 
-141 SETALPTQPPAQ
+141 PTQPPAQ
-153 APTEAPQSPTEEP
+153 APTEAPPASTEEP
-166 TSVPEAEAPSPAP
+166 AP
-179 ETVPVQTGEPLP
+179 TDVVPLP
-191 FSLQDAMAQRG
+191 LSLPDAMAQHG
-202 YAYVLAAA
+202 YAHVLVAAV
-210 IPLYAAQDLAEPAY
+210 PLYAAQDLAEPAY
-224 CMTQETAV
+224 CMAQETAV

-237 FAPEEGFAEVWLLN
+237 FVPEEGFAEVWLLDAN
-251 ESYELITAYT
+251 YELIAAYT
-261 TVDALPEAA
+261 AVDALPEAA
-270 LSDQEVSALAGER
+270 LSDQEVDALASER
-283 LSALT
+283 PSALT
-288 ADERLVFVVP
+288 SDDCLVFVVP
-298 GYVPEQEPVPEP
+298 GYAPAQEPVAEPGMAEETTSAPEP
-310 GAAETVTPSAEP
+310 ETTAA
-322 EATET
+322 
-327 PPAQPGVFV
+327 PPAQPGAFV

-341 TNAYTDIDSS
+341 TNVYTDIDLS
-351 GMDADS
+351 GMDMDS

-362 FTQDATVQIEETLQ
+362 FTRDATVQVEETLQ

-396 GTLKWTEE
+396 GTLKWTEQ

-431 SPPSRMMRMSA
+431 SPSSRMMRMSA

-456 VPSLYVGQGGLHGSS
+456 VPSLYVGQGGLYGSS
-471 GKDSAYL
+471 GRDSAYL

-623 WLAANGIARASMTGA
+623 WLASNGIARASMTGA

-644 STRFSGGSLTGAV
+644 STRFSGGSLTGTV

-711 SSDEEEASFLVG
+711 SFDEEEASFLVG

-773 VFELVGGNAVIATQT
+773 VFELVSGDAVIATQT

-845 KIRVVKR
+845 KIRIVKR

-872 PAGATGVGGS
+872 PAGATGVGDS

-907 TKVPQ
+907 TTVPQ
-912 HFVDVG
+912 HYVDVG

-926 DSGRTCEIE
+926 DNGRTCEIE

-963 DIYENDEYGSALVGS
+963 DIYENDEYGSALFGS

-991 LRKGRYIVREQ
+991 LRKGRYIVREH
-1002 GKTAGYV
+1002 GETAGYV

-1056 DTRGDGELTGA
+1056 GTRGDGELTGA

-1079 RQGNVIYEKGDVVV
+1079 RQGNVIYEKGAVVV

-1117 VELAPP
+1117 EELAPP
-1123 VGYQAAVDSII
+1123 VGYQASETSITMDTR
-1134 VDARSAAKQSHEA
+1134 DAARQSVEA
-1147 VVIYEGVVTNEI
+1147 VITYEGVVTNEI

-1267 RPIRYRLRLMKT
+1267 RPIRYRLRLIKT

-1353 EALPVF
+1353 EALTVF

-1365 VPGETYQIDVEVP
+1365 APGETYQIDVEVP

-1468 VLVEIHAP
+1468 MLVEIHAP

-1548 LYNASDIPYDGGVL
+1548 LFNASDIPYDGGVL

-1571 ATDTEGRLM
+1571 ATDADGRLV

-1631 ELICTPVTITKTDI
+1631 EMICTPVTITKTDI

-1667 HARTDENGELPDILL
+1667 RARTDENGELPDILL

-1778 VETRPLSGYLPAG
+1778 VETKPLPGYLPAG

-1809 EVVNVPA
+1809 EIVNVPA

-1830 PLMWAGVGMTAGAL
+1830 PLMWAGVGMTASAL
-1844 ALIGVY
+1844 VLIGVY

>member
-1 MNHKPRTRLAALLL
+1 MNHKPRTRLAAMLL

-27 EAAIPTEETVES
+27 EAAVQTDVPVPQEAAIPAEETPES
-39 QTQESVQKPA
+39 QETVQEPA
-49 ATPAEEAAQEV
+49 ATPAEEA
-60 KPTEAP
+60 
-66 ALPTQEP
+66 
-73 MPEPTEAPPAE
+73 
-84 ETAQEVEPT
+84 AQEVEPT

-111 PAEETAQEVEPT
+111 PAET
-123 EAPALPTQEPMP
+123 ELPTQE
-135 EPTEAP
+135 
-141 SETALPTQPPAQ
+141 PTQPPAQ
-153 APTEAPQSPTEEP
+153 APTEAPQPPTEEP

-179 ETVPVQTGEPLP
+179 ETVPAQTGEPLP
-191 FSLQDAMAQRG
+191 LSLQDAMAQRG
-202 YAYVLAAA
+202 YAYVLVAA

-224 CMTQETAV
+224 CMAQETAV
-232 LLVRR
+232 LLVHRLV
-237 FAPEEGFAEVWLLN
+237 PEGFAEVWLLN
-251 ESYELITAYT
+251 ESYGLITAYT
-261 TVDALPEAA
+261 AVDALPEAA
-270 LSDQEVSALAGER
+270 LSDQEVAALAGER
-283 LSALT
+283 PSALT

-298 GYVPEQEPVPEP
+298 GYVPAQEPVPEP

-327 PPAQPGVFV
+327 PPAQPGAFV

-341 TNAYTDIDSS
+341 TNVFSDVDTSFPENDS
-351 GMDADS
+351 GD
-357 LWAGC
+357 LWLGY
-362 FTQDATVQIEETLQ
+362 FTRDATVQVEETLQ

-396 GTLKWTEE
+396 GTLKWTEQ
-404 GTLWVLAQETCA
+404 GTLWVLAQETCI

-431 SPPSRMMRMSA
+431 STSSRMMRMSA

-559 TYPFMVIDDDDP
+559 TYPFMVIDDNDP

-644 STRFSGGSLTGAV
+644 STRFSGGSLTGTV

-773 VFELVGGNAVIATQT
+773 VFELVSGNAVIATQT

-845 KIRVVKR
+845 RIRVVKR

-872 PAGATGVGGS
+872 PAGATGVGDS

-907 TKVPQ
+907 TTVPQ
-912 HFVDVG
+912 HYVDVG

-991 LRKGRYIVREQ
+991 LRKGRYIVREH
-1002 GKTAGYV
+1002 GETAGYV

-1022 ETTDLSVTNQP
+1022 ETTDLSMTNQP
-1033 VRVRLKLY
+1033 VRVRLELY

-1056 DTRGDGELTGA
+1056 GTRGDGELTGA

-1107 DALWPGVYEI
+1107 DALWPGMYEI

-1134 VDARSAAKQSHEA
+1134 VDARSAAEQSHEA

-1256 ILNPPPLTLSD
+1256 VLNPPPLTLSD

-1279 DSETGKTITLS
+1279 DGETGKAITLS

-1310 PTLQETDTF
+1310 PTRQETDTF

-1346 KGYLIRE
+1346 KDYLIRE

-1365 VPGETYQIDVEVP
+1365 APGETYQIDVAVP

-1476 EGYALDDTPHEVTL
+1476 EGYALDDTPYEVTL

-1499 VEVRAEL
+1499 VEICAEL

-1562 PAGTLVASG
+1562 PAGMLVASG
-1571 ATDTEGRLM
+1571 ATDTEGRLV

-1596 APEGWKLSAGTFP
+1596 APEGWKLPAGTFP

-1615 KAQEDAVIR
+1615 KAQEHAVIR

-1667 HARTDENGELPDILL
+1667 RARTDENGELPDILL

-1772 YGRYTV
+1772 HGRYTV
-1778 VETRPLSGYLPAG
+1778 VETKPLPGYLPAG

-1844 ALIGVY
+1844 VLIGAY

>member
-1 MNHKPRTRLAALLL
+1 MNHKPRTRLAAMLL

-111 PAEETAQEVEPT
+111 
-123 EAPALPTQEPMP
+123 
-135 EPTEAP
+135 

-179 ETVPVQTGEPLP
+179 ETVPAQTGEPLP

-456 VPSLYVGQGGLHGSS
+456 VPSLYVGQGGLHGRS

-644 STRFSGGSLTGAV
+644 STRFSGGSLTGTV

-773 VFELVGGNAVIATQT
+773 VFELVSGNAVIATQT

-845 KIRVVKR
+845 KIRIVKR

-907 TKVPQ
+907 TKVPR
-912 HFVDVG
+912 HYVDVG
-918 FETEVEIR
+918 FETEAEIR

-991 LRKGRYIVREQ
+991 LRKGRYIVREH
-1002 GKTAGYV
+1002 GETAGYV

-1056 DTRGDGELTGA
+1056 GTRGDGELTGA

-1079 RQGNVIYEKGDVVV
+1079 RQGNVIYEKGAVVV

-1123 VGYQAAVDSII
+1123 VGYQESDTAITIDTRDAA
-1134 VDARSAAKQSHEA
+1134 RQSVEA
-1147 VVIYEGVVTNEI
+1147 VITYEGVITNSI
-1159 RYGAQAIVKLLG
+1159 KMGAQAIVKLLG

-1233 QIKGAPGYELKGPI
+1233 QTKGAPGYELKGPI

-1365 VPGETYQIDVEVP
+1365 APGETYQIDVEVP

-1520 KETMQAMEDEH
+1520 KETMQAMEDEY

-1548 LYNASDIPYDGGVL
+1548 LYNASDIPCDGGVL

-1571 ATDTEGRLM
+1571 ATDADGRLV

-1645 TGAAPVPGALIEVR
+1645 TGSAPVPGALIEVR

-1667 HARTDENGELPDILL
+1667 RARTDENGELPDILL

-1728 SLRKTDTGGRVLAG
+1728 SLRKTDTGGRALAG

-1830 PLMWAGVGMTAGAL
+1830 PLMWAGVGMTVGGL
-1844 ALIGVY
+1844 VLIGAY

>member
-1 MNHKPRTRLAALLL
+1 MNHKPRTRLAAMLL

-27 EAAIPTEETVES
+27 EAAVQTDVPVPQEAAIPAEETVEP
-39 QTQESVQKPA
+39 QETVQEPVATSVEETAQE
-49 ATPAEEAAQEV
+49 ATPTEV
-60 KPTEAP
+60 PV
-66 ALPTQEP
+66 LPTQEP

-84 ETAQEVEPT
+84 EAVQEVTPT

-101 EPMPEPTEAP
+101 EPMPEPNEAP
-111 PAEETAQEVEPT
+111 P
-123 EAPALPTQEPMP
+123 
-135 EPTEAP
+135 
-141 SETALPTQPPAQ
+141 ETALQTQPPAQ
-153 APTEAPQSPTEEP
+153 APPEAPQPPTEEP

-179 ETVPVQTGEPLP
+179 ETVPAQTGEPLP
-191 FSLQDAMAQRG
+191 LSLQDAMAQRG

-232 LLVRR
+232 LLVQRLV
-237 FAPEEGFAEVWLLN
+237 PEEGFAEVWLLN
-251 ESYELITAYT
+251 ESYELTTAYT
-261 TVDALPEAA
+261 AVDALPEAA
-270 LSDQEVSALAGER
+270 LSDQEVAALAGER
-283 LSALT
+283 PSALT

-298 GYVPEQEPVPEP
+298 GYVPAQEPVPES
-310 GAAETVTPSAEP
+310 AET
-322 EATET
+322 EAAVQPMEQLSLESVIT
-327 PPAQPGVFV
+327 PAQPGAFV

-341 TNAYTDIDSS
+341 TNVYTDIDSS

-362 FTQDATVQIEETLQ
+362 FTQDATVQVEETLQ

-396 GTLKWTEE
+396 GTLKWTEQ
-404 GTLWVLAQETCA
+404 GTLWVLEQETCI

-431 SPPSRMMRMSA
+431 STSSRMMRMSA

-456 VPSLYVGQGGLHGSS
+456 VPSLYVGQGGLYGSS
-471 GKDSAYL
+471 GRDSAYL

-644 STRFSGGSLTGAV
+644 STRFSGGSLTGTV

-773 VFELVGGNAVIATQT
+773 VFELVSGNAVIATQT

-899 WGRYRIEE
+899 WGRYRIKE
-907 TKVPQ
+907 TKVPR
-912 HFVDVG
+912 HYVDVG
-918 FETEVEIR
+918 FETEAEIR

-935 VENEPTKGYIRITK
+935 VENEPTKGYIRIIK

-963 DIYENDEYGSALVGS
+963 DIYENDEYGSALASS

-991 LRKGRYIVREQ
+991 LRKGRYIVREH
-1002 GKTAGYV
+1002 GETAGYV

-1056 DTRGDGELTGA
+1056 GTRGDGELTGA

-1079 RQGNVIYEKGDVVV
+1079 RQGNVIYEKGAVVV

-1123 VGYQAAVDSII
+1123 VGYQASDTAITIDTR
-1134 VDARSAAKQSHEA
+1134 DAARQSVET
-1147 VVIYEGVVTNEI
+1147 VITYEGVITNSI
-1159 RYGAQAIVKLLG
+1159 KMGAQAIVKLLG

-1206 LERDRLVTDENGY
+1206 FERDRLVTDENGY

-1279 DSETGKTITLS
+1279 DSETGKAVTLS

-1310 PTLQETDTF
+1310 PTRQETDTF

-1365 VPGETYQIDVEVP
+1365 APGETYQIDVEVP

-1416 RYLAGAVFELRAAET
+1416 SYLAGAVFELRAAET

-1463 PLGRY
+1463 PLGQY

-1562 PAGTLVASG
+1562 PAGMLVASG
-1571 ATDTEGRLM
+1571 ATDTDGRLVL
-1580 FAGQYPHGEYY
+1580 AGQYPHGEYY

-1596 APEGWKLSAGTFP
+1596 APEGWKLPAGTFP

-1667 HARTDENGELPDILL
+1667 RARTDENGELPDILL

-1706 FVVDAQGQV
+1706 FVVDALGQV

-1747 VDADGNQIMTAE
+1747 VDADGSQIMTAE

-1772 YGRYTV
+1772 HGRYTV
-1778 VETRPLSGYLPAG
+1778 VETQPLPGYLPAG

-1844 ALIGVY
+1844 VLIGVY

>member
-1 MNHKPRTRLAALLL
+1 MNHKPHTRLAAMLL

-27 EAAIPTEETVES
+27 EAAVQTDVPVPQEAAIPAEETLEL
-39 QTQESVQKPA
+39 QETVQEPA
-49 ATPAEEAAQEV
+49 ATPAEEAVQEV
-60 KPTEAP
+60 TPTEAP

-84 ETAQEVEPT
+84 EAAQEVKPT
-93 EAPALPTQ
+93 EAPALSTQ

-111 PAEETAQEVEPT
+111 P
-123 EAPALPTQEPMP
+123 
-135 EPTEAP
+135 
-141 SETALPTQPPAQ
+141 ETALPTQPPAQ
-153 APTEAPQSPTEEP
+153 APTEAPQPPTEEP

-179 ETVPVQTGEPLP
+179 ETVPAQTGEPLP
-191 FSLQDAMAQRG
+191 LSLQDAMAQHG

-224 CMTQETAV
+224 CMAQETAV

-251 ESYELITAYT
+251 ESYGLITAYT
-261 TVDALPEAA
+261 AVDALPEAA
-270 LSDQEVSALAGER
+270 LSDQEVAALAGER
-283 LSALT
+283 PSALT

-298 GYVPEQEPVPEP
+298 GYVPAQEPVPEP

-322 EATET
+322 EAAET
-327 PPAQPGVFV
+327 PSVQPGAFV

-341 TNAYTDIDSS
+341 TNVYTGIDSS

-362 FTQDATVQIEETLQ
+362 FTQDATVQVEETLQ

-396 GTLKWTEE
+396 GTLKWTEQ

-431 SPPSRMMRMSA
+431 SPSSRMMRMSA

-456 VPSLYVGQGGLHGSS
+456 VPSLYVGQGGLHGRS

-644 STRFSGGSLTGAV
+644 STRFSGGSLTGTV

-845 KIRVVKR
+845 KIRIVKR

-907 TKVPQ
+907 TKVPR
-912 HFVDVG
+912 HYVDVG

-935 VENEPTKGYIRITK
+935 VENEPTKGYIRIIK

-963 DIYENDEYGSALVGS
+963 DIYENDEYGSALVCS

-991 LRKGRYIVREQ
+991 LRKGRYIVREH
-1002 GKTAGYV
+1002 GETAGYV

-1056 DTRGDGELTGA
+1056 GTRGDGELTGA

-1079 RQGNVIYEKGDVVV
+1079 RQDNVIYEKGAVVV
-1093 DSLTTAGEDASVTT
+1093 DSLTTAGQDASVTT

-1123 VGYQAAVDSII
+1123 VGYQASDTAITIDTR
-1134 VDARSAAKQSHEA
+1134 DAARQSVEA
-1147 VVIYEGVVTNEI
+1147 VITYEGVVTNEI

-1194 LRKAGSYENARA
+1194 LRKAGAYENARA
-1206 LERDRLVTDENGY
+1206 FERDRLVTDENGY

-1233 QIKGAPGYELKGPI
+1233 QIKGAPGYELKGPL

-1365 VPGETYQIDVEVP
+1365 APGETYQIDVEVP

-1468 VLVEIHAP
+1468 VLVEIYAP

-1490 DASDAYTPV
+1490 DVSDAYTPV
-1499 VEVRAEL
+1499 VEVCAEL

-1571 ATDTEGRLM
+1571 ATDADGRLV

-1596 APEGWKLSAGTFP
+1596 APEGWKLPAGTFP
-1609 VSILPE
+1609 ISILPE

-1631 ELICTPVTITKTDI
+1631 EMICTPVTITKTDI

-1667 HARTDENGELPDILL
+1667 RARTDENGELPDILL

-1772 YGRYTV
+1772 HGRYSV
-1778 VETRPLSGYLPAG
+1778 VETQPLPGYLPAG

-1809 EVVNVPA
+1809 EIVNVPA

-1830 PLMWAGVGMTAGAL
+1830 PLMWAGVGMTTSAL
-1844 ALIGVY
+1844 VLIGVY

>member
-1 MNHKPRTRLAALLL
+1 MNHKPRTRLAAMLL

-73 MPEPTEAPPAE
+73 MPEPTEAP
-84 ETAQEVEPT
+84 
-93 EAPALPTQ
+93 
-101 EPMPEPTEAP
+101 
-111 PAEETAQEVEPT
+111 
-123 EAPALPTQEPMP
+123 
-135 EPTEAP
+135 

-179 ETVPVQTGEPLP
+179 ETVPAQTGEPLP

-362 FTQDATVQIEETLQ
+362 FTQDATVQVEETLQ

-396 GTLKWTEE
+396 GTLKWTEQ
-404 GTLWVLAQETCA
+404 GTLWVLAQETCI

-431 SPPSRMMRMSA
+431 STSSRMMRKSA

-456 VPSLYVGQGGLHGSS
+456 VPSLYVGQGGLYGSS
-471 GKDSAYL
+471 GRDSAYL

-644 STRFSGGSLTGAV
+644 STHFSGGSLTGTV

-765 TGAPLAGA
+765 TGAPLASA
-773 VFELVGGNAVIATQT
+773 VFELVSGDAVIATQT

-798 NLQPGVYTIREKSA
+798 NLQPGEYSIREKSA

-845 KIRVVKR
+845 KIRIVKR
-852 DSLTREALA
+852 DSLTREVLA

-907 TKVPQ
+907 TKVPR
-912 HFVDVG
+912 HYVDVG

-963 DIYENDEYGSALVGS
+963 DIYENDEYGSALASS

-991 LRKGRYIVREQ
+991 LRKGRYIVREH
-1002 GKTAGYV
+1002 GETAGYV

-1033 VRVRLKLY
+1033 VQVRLKLY

-1056 DTRGDGELTGA
+1056 GTRGDGELTGA

-1079 RQGNVIYEKGDVVV
+1079 RQGNVIYEKGAVVV
-1093 DSLTTAGEDASVTT
+1093 DSLATAGEDASVTT

-1123 VGYQAAVDSII
+1123 VGYQASDTAITMDTR
-1134 VDARSAAKQSHEA
+1134 DAARQSVEA
-1147 VVIYEGVVTNEI
+1147 VITYEGVVTNEI

-1194 LRKAGSYENARA
+1194 LRKAGAYENARA

-1279 DSETGKTITLS
+1279 DSETGKTVTLS

-1310 PTLQETDTF
+1310 PTRQETDTF

-1365 VPGETYQIDVEVP
+1365 SPGETYQIDVEVP

-1384 RILLEKKGPRLTGF
+1384 RILLEKKGPQLTGF

-1571 ATDTEGRLM
+1571 ATDADGRLV

-1596 APEGWKLSAGTFP
+1596 APEGWKLPAGTLP

-1667 HARTDENGELPDILL
+1667 RARTDENGELPDILL

-1772 YGRYTV
+1772 HGRYSV
-1778 VETRPLSGYLPAG
+1778 VETQPLPGYLPAG

-1816 DTPDIQTGVDLPFT
+1816 DTPDIQTGVDLSFT
-1830 PLMWAGVGMTAGAL
+1830 PLMWAGVGMTAGGL
-1844 ALIGVY
+1844 VLIVAY

>member
-1 MNHKPRTRLAALLL
+1 MQTDVPV
-15 ACLLLCPSPGRS
+15 PQ
-27 EAAIPTEETVES
+27 EAAIPAEETPEPQKTV
-39 QTQESVQKPA
+39 QEPA

-84 ETAQEVEPT
+84 T
-93 EAPALPTQ
+93 ELPTQ
-101 EPMPEPTEAP
+101 E
-111 PAEETAQEVEPT
+111 
-123 EAPALPTQEPMP
+123 
-135 EPTEAP
+135 
-141 SETALPTQPPAQ
+141 PTQPPAQ
-153 APTEAPQSPTEEP
+153 APTEAPQPPTEEP

-179 ETVPVQTGEPLP
+179 ETVPAQTGEPLP
-191 FSLQDAMAQRG
+191 LSLQDAMAQRG

-224 CMTQETAV
+224 CMAQETAV
-232 LLVRR
+232 LLVHR

-251 ESYELITAYT
+251 ESYELTTAYT
-261 TVDALPEAA
+261 AVDALPEAA
-270 LSDQEVSALAGER
+270 LSDQEVAALAGER
-283 LSALT
+283 PSALT

-298 GYVPEQEPVPEP
+298 GYVPAQEPVPES
-310 GAAETVTPSAEP
+310 AET
-322 EATET
+322 EAAVQPMEQSSSESVIT
-327 PPAQPGVFV
+327 PAQPGAFV

-362 FTQDATVQIEETLQ
+362 FTQDATVQVEETLQ

-382 WYRVRYLYGDDFAD
+382 WYRVRYLFGDDFAD
-396 GTLKWTEE
+396 GTLKWTEQ

-431 SPPSRMMRMSA
+431 SPSSRMMRMSA

-471 GKDSAYL
+471 GRDSAYL

-644 STRFSGGSLTGAV
+644 STRFSGGSLTGTV

-773 VFELVGGNAVIATQT
+773 VFELVSGDAVIATQT

-882 VVIVTDASGV
+882 VVIVTDASVV

-907 TKVPQ
+907 TTVPQ
-912 HFVDVG
+912 HYVDVG

-926 DSGRTCEIE
+926 DRGRTCEIE
-935 VENEPTKGYIRITK
+935 VENEPTKGYIRIIK

-978 MVTDENGVAVSEP
+978 MVTDENGVAVSEL
-991 LRKGRYIVREQ
+991 LRKGRYIVREH
-1002 GKTAGYV
+1002 GETAGYV

-1046 EYAGKPADAP
+1046 EYGGKPADAP
-1056 DTRGDGELTGA
+1056 GTRGDGELTGA
-1067 VFRVLAAQDITD
+1067 AFRVLAAQDITD

-1093 DSLTTAGEDASVTT
+1093 DSLTTAGEDASVPT

-1123 VGYQAAVDSII
+1123 VGYQASETSITI
-1134 VDARSAAKQSHEA
+1134 DTRDTARQSVEA
-1147 VVIYEGVVTNEI
+1147 VITYEGVVTNEI

-1233 QIKGAPGYELKGPI
+1233 QTKGAPGYELKGPI

-1310 PTLQETDTF
+1310 PTRQETDTF

-1365 VPGETYQIDVEVP
+1365 APGETYQIDMEVP

-1468 VLVEIHAP
+1468 MLVEIHAP
-1476 EGYALDDTPHEVTL
+1476 EGYALDDMPHEVTL

-1571 ATDTEGRLM
+1571 ATDADGRLV
-1580 FAGQYPHGEYY
+1580 FAGRYPHGEYY

-1596 APEGWKLSAGTFP
+1596 APEGWKLPAGTFP

-1667 HARTDENGELPDILL
+1667 RARTDENGELPDILL

-1706 FVVDAQGQV
+1706 FVVDALGQV
-1715 SGDTEIRDDWTRF
+1715 SGDAEIRDDWTRF

-1772 YGRYTV
+1772 HGRYSV
-1778 VETRPLSGYLPAG
+1778 VETQPLPGYLPAG

-1830 PLMWAGVGMTAGAL
+1830 PLMWAGVGMTAGGL
-1844 ALIGVY
+1844 VLIGVY
-1850 GYRRRKRR
+1850 GHRRRKRR

>member
-27 EAAIPTEETVES
+27 EAAVQTDVPVPQEAAIPAEETLES
-39 QTQESVQKPA
+39 QETVQEPA

-66 ALPTQEP
+66 ALPTQGA
-73 MPEPTEAPPAE
+73 MPEPTGAPPA
-84 ETAQEVEPT
+84 
-93 EAPALPTQ
+93 
-101 EPMPEPTEAP
+101 
-111 PAEETAQEVEPT
+111 
-123 EAPALPTQEPMP
+123 
-135 EPTEAP
+135 
-141 SETALPTQPPAQ
+141 ETALPTQPPAQ

-179 ETVPVQTGEPLP
+179 ETVPAQTGETLPL
-191 FSLQDAMAQRG
+191 SLQDAMAQHG

-224 CMTQETAV
+224 CMAQETAV
-232 LLVRR
+232 LLVHRLV
-237 FAPEEGFAEVWLLN
+237 PEGFAEVWLLN

-261 TVDALPEAA
+261 AVDALPEAA
-270 LSDQEVSALAGER
+270 LSDQEVAALAGER
-283 LSALT
+283 PSALT

-298 GYVPEQEPVPEP
+298 GYVPAQEPVPEP

-322 EATET
+322 EAAET
-327 PPAQPGVFV
+327 PSVQPGAFV

-341 TNAYTDIDSS
+341 TNVYTDIDSS

-362 FTQDATVQIEETLQ
+362 FTQDATVQVEETLQ

-382 WYRVRYLYGDDFAD
+382 WYRVRYLYGDDFDD
-396 GTLKWTEE
+396 GTLKWTEQ
-404 GTLWVLAQETCA
+404 GTLWVLVQETCA

-431 SPPSRMMRMSA
+431 SPSSRMMRMSA

-456 VPSLYVGQGGLHGSS
+456 VPSLYVGQGGLYGSS
-471 GKDSAYL
+471 GRDSAYL

-773 VFELVGGNAVIATQT
+773 VFELVSGNAVIATQT
-788 TGADGVARFE
+788 TGADGMARFE

-845 KIRVVKR
+845 KIRIVKR

-907 TKVPQ
+907 TTVPQ
-912 HFVDVG
+912 HYVDVG
-918 FETEVEIR
+918 FKTEVEIR

-935 VENEPTKGYIRITK
+935 VENEPTKGYIRIIK

-963 DIYENDEYGSALVGS
+963 DIYENDEYGSALVCS

-1033 VRVRLKLY
+1033 VQVRLKLY

-1056 DTRGDGELTGA
+1056 GTRGDGELTGA

-1079 RQGNVIYEKGDVVV
+1079 RQGNVIYEKGAVVV

-1206 LERDRLVTDENGY
+1206 FERDRLVTDENGY

-1295 LRDETGEFVTQTVSY
+1295 LRDETGELVTQTVSY
-1310 PTLQETDTF
+1310 PTRQETDTF

-1499 VEVRAEL
+1499 VEVCAEL

-1520 KETMQAMEDEH
+1520 KETMQTMEDEH

-1548 LYNASDIPYDGGVL
+1548 LYNASDIPHDGGVL

-1571 ATDTEGRLM
+1571 ATDADGRLV

-1645 TGAAPVPGALIEVR
+1645 TGAAPVPGALIEIR
-1659 NSRDEIIY
+1659 NSRDEVIY
-1667 HARTDENGELPDILL
+1667 RARTDENGELPDILL

-1728 SLRKTDTGGRVLAG
+1728 SLRKTNTGGRVLAG

>member
-1 MNHKPRTRLAALLL
+1 MNHKPRTRLAAMLL

-60 KPTEAP
+60 EPTEAP
-66 ALPTQEP
+66 VLPTQEP
-73 MPEPTEAPPAE
+73 MPESTEAPPAE
-84 ETAQEVEPT
+84 EAAQEVEPT
-93 EAPALPTQ
+93 EAPALPTE

-111 PAEETAQEVEPT
+111 PAET
-123 EAPALPTQEPMP
+123 ALPTQE
-135 EPTEAP
+135 
-141 SETALPTQPPAQ
+141 PTQPPAQ
-153 APTEAPQSPTEEP
+153 APTEAPPASTEEP
-166 TSVPEAEAPSPAP
+166 AP
-179 ETVPVQTGEPLP
+179 TDVVPLP
-191 FSLQDAMAQRG
+191 LSLQDAMAQRG

-224 CMTQETAV
+224 CMAQETAV
-232 LLVRR
+232 LLVHRLV
-237 FAPEEGFAEVWLLN
+237 PERFAEVWLLN

-261 TVDALPEAA
+261 AVDALPEAA
-270 LSDQEVSALAGER
+270 LSDQEVAALAGER
-283 LSALT
+283 PSALT

-298 GYVPEQEPVPEP
+298 RYVPAQETVPEP
-310 GAAETVTPSAEP
+310 GAAETVAPSAEP

-327 PPAQPGVFV
+327 PPAQPGAFV

-341 TNAYTDIDSS
+341 TNVYTDIDSS

-362 FTQDATVQIEETLQ
+362 FTQDATVQVEETLQ

-382 WYRVRYLYGDDFAD
+382 WYRVRYLYGDDFDD
-396 GTLKWTEE
+396 GTLKWTEQ
-404 GTLWVLAQETCA
+404 GTLWVLVQETCV

-431 SPPSRMMRMSA
+431 STSSRMMRMSA

-603 MDNFYRASGQAPGVY
+603 MNNFYRASGQAPGVY

-644 STRFSGGSLTGAV
+644 STHFSGGSLTGTV

-773 VFELVGGNAVIATQT
+773 VFELVSGDAVIATQT

-798 NLQPGVYTIREKSA
+798 NLQPGEYSIREKSA

-845 KIRVVKR
+845 KIRIVKR

-907 TKVPQ
+907 TTVPQ
-912 HFVDVG
+912 HYVDVG

-926 DSGRTCEIE
+926 DRGRTCEIE

-963 DIYENDEYGSALVGS
+963 DIYENDEFGSALVGS
-978 MVTDENGVAVSEP
+978 MVTDENGVAVSEL
-991 LRKGRYIVREQ
+991 LRKGRYIVREH
-1002 GKTAGYV
+1002 GETAGYV

-1033 VRVRLKLY
+1033 VQVRLKLY

-1046 EYAGKPADAP
+1046 EYAGKPADVP
-1056 DTRGDGELTGA
+1056 GTRGDGELTGA
-1067 VFRVLAAQDITD
+1067 AFRVLAAQDITD
-1079 RQGNVIYEKGDVVV
+1079 RQGNVIYEKGAVVV

-1123 VGYQAAVDSII
+1123 VGYQASETSITI
-1134 VDARSAAKQSHEA
+1134 DTRDAARQSVEA
-1147 VVIYEGVVTNEI
+1147 VITYEGVVTNEI

-1233 QIKGAPGYELKGPI
+1233 QIKGAPGYELKGPL

-1290 GVSFK
+1290 DVSFK

-1310 PTLQETDTF
+1310 PTRQETDTF

-1365 VPGETYQIDVEVP
+1365 APGETYQIDVEVP

-1416 RYLAGAVFELRAAET
+1416 SYLAGAVFELRAAET

-1562 PAGTLVASG
+1562 PAGMLVASG
-1571 ATDTEGRLM
+1571 ATDTEGRLV

-1596 APEGWKLSAGTFP
+1596 APEGWKLPAGTFP

-1667 HARTDENGELPDILL
+1667 RARTDENGELPDILL

-1772 YGRYTV
+1772 HGRYSV
-1778 VETRPLSGYLPAG
+1778 VETQPLPGYLPAG

-1830 PLMWAGVGMTAGAL
+1830 PLMWTGVGMTTSAL
-1844 ALIGVY
+1844 VLIGVY

>member
-1 MNHKPRTRLAALLL
+1 MNHKPHTRLAAMLL

-27 EAAIPTEETVES
+27 EAAVQTDVPVPQEAAIPAEETLEL
-39 QTQESVQKPA
+39 QETVQEPA
-49 ATPAEEAAQEV
+49 ATPAEEAVQEV
-60 KPTEAP
+60 TPTEAP

-73 MPEPTEAPPAE
+73 MPESTEAPPAE
-84 ETAQEVEPT
+84 T
-93 EAPALPTQ
+93 ALPTQ
-101 EPMPEPTEAP
+101 E
-111 PAEETAQEVEPT
+111 
-123 EAPALPTQEPMP
+123 
-135 EPTEAP
+135 
-141 SETALPTQPPAQ
+141 PTQPPAQ
-153 APTEAPQSPTEEP
+153 APTEAPPASTEEP
-166 TSVPEAEAPSPAP
+166 AP
-179 ETVPVQTGEPLP
+179 TDVVPLP
-191 FSLQDAMAQRG
+191 LSLQDAMAQRG

-210 IPLYAAQDLAEPAY
+210 IPLYAVQDLAEPAY
-224 CMTQETAV
+224 CMAQETAV
-232 LLVRR
+232 LLVHR

-251 ESYELITAYT
+251 ESYELTTAYT
-261 TVDALPEAA
+261 AVDALPEAA
-270 LSDQEVSALAGER
+270 LSDQEVAALAGER
-283 LSALT
+283 PSALT

-298 GYVPEQEPVPEP
+298 GYVPAQEPVPEP

-322 EATET
+322 EAAEI
-327 PPAQPGVFV
+327 PPAQPGAFV

-362 FTQDATVQIEETLQ
+362 FTQDATVQVEETLQ

-396 GTLKWTEE
+396 GTLKWTEQ

-431 SPPSRMMRMSA
+431 SPSSRMMRMSA

-471 GKDSAYL
+471 GRDSAYL

-638 ISVSNQ
+638 ISMSNQ
-644 STRFSGGSLTGAV
+644 STRFSGGSLTGTV

-773 VFELVGGNAVIATQT
+773 VFELVSGNAVIATQT

-845 KIRVVKR
+845 KIRIVKR

-882 VVIVTDASGV
+882 VVIVTAASGV

-899 WGRYRIEE
+899 WGRYRIKE
-907 TKVPQ
+907 TKVPR
-912 HFVDVG
+912 HYVDVG
-918 FETEVEIR
+918 FETEAEIR

-991 LRKGRYIVREQ
+991 LRKGRYIVREH
-1002 GKTAGYV
+1002 GETAGYV

-1056 DTRGDGELTGA
+1056 GTRGDGELTGA

-1079 RQGNVIYEKGDVVV
+1079 RQGNVIYEKGAVVV

-1123 VGYQAAVDSII
+1123 VGYQESDTAITIDTRDAA
-1134 VDARSAAKQSHEA
+1134 RQSVEA
-1147 VVIYEGVVTNEI
+1147 VITYEGVITNSI
-1159 RYGAQAIVKLLG
+1159 KMGAQAIVKLLG

-1233 QIKGAPGYELKGPI
+1233 QTKGAPGYELKGPI

-1365 VPGETYQIDVEVP
+1365 APGETYQIDVEVP

-1520 KETMQAMEDEH
+1520 KETMQAMEDEY

-1548 LYNASDIPYDGGVL
+1548 LYNASDIPCDGGVL

-1571 ATDTEGRLM
+1571 ATDADGRLV

-1667 HARTDENGELPDILL
+1667 RARTDENGELPDILL

-1747 VDADGNQIMTAE
+1747 VDADGSQIMTAE

-1765 ASFERIP
+1765 ASFKRIP
-1772 YGRYTV
+1772 HGRYTV
-1778 VETRPLSGYLPAG
+1778 VETRPLPGYLPAG

-1844 ALIGVY
+1844 VLIGVY

>member
-1 MNHKPRTRLAALLL
+1 MNHKPHTRLAALLL

-27 EAAIPTEETVES
+27 EAAVQTDVPVPQKAAIPAEETLES
-39 QTQESVQKPA
+39 QETMQEPA

-60 KPTEAP
+60 
-66 ALPTQEP
+66 
-73 MPEPTEAPPAE
+73 EPTEAP
-84 ETAQEVEPT
+84 V
-93 EAPALPTQ
+93 LPTQ
-101 EPMPEPTEAP
+101 GAMPEPTGAP
-111 PAEETAQEVEPT
+111 PA
-123 EAPALPTQEPMP
+123 
-135 EPTEAP
+135 
-141 SETALPTQPPAQ
+141 ETALPTQPPAQ
-153 APTEAPQSPTEEP
+153 APTEAPPNSIEEPASASQTEEP
-166 TSVPEAEAPSPAP
+166 AP
-179 ETVPVQTGEPLP
+179 TDVVPLP
-191 FSLQDAMAQRG
+191 LSLQDAMAQRG

-232 LLVRR
+232 LLVQRLV
-237 FAPEEGFAEVWLLN
+237 PEEGFAEVWLLN
-251 ESYELITAYT
+251 ESYELTTAYT
-261 TVDALPEAA
+261 AVDALPEAA
-270 LSDQEVSALAGER
+270 LSDQEVAALAGER
-283 LSALT
+283 PSALT

-298 GYVPEQEPVPEP
+298 GYVPAQEPVPEP

-327 PPAQPGVFV
+327 PPAQPGAFV

-341 TNAYTDIDSS
+341 TNVFSDVDTSFPENDS
-351 GMDADS
+351 GD
-357 LWAGC
+357 LWLGY
-362 FTQDATVQIEETLQ
+362 FTRDATVQVEETLQ

-382 WYRVRYLYGDDFAD
+382 WYRVRYLFGDDFAD
-396 GTLKWTEE
+396 GTLKWTEQ

-644 STRFSGGSLTGAV
+644 STRFSGGSLTGTV
-657 TLTTDA
+657 TFTTDA

-773 VFELVGGNAVIATQT
+773 VFELVSGDAVIATQT

-798 NLQPGVYTIREKSA
+798 NLQPGVYTIREKNA

-845 KIRVVKR
+845 KIRIVKR
-852 DSLTREALA
+852 DGLTREALA

-872 PAGATGVGGS
+872 PAGATGVGDS

-963 DIYENDEYGSALVGS
+963 DIYENDEYGSALAGS

-991 LRKGRYIVREQ
+991 LRKGRYIVREH
-1002 GKTAGYV
+1002 GETAGYV

-1056 DTRGDGELTGA
+1056 GTRGDGELTGA
-1067 VFRVLAAQDITD
+1067 VFRVLAAQGITD
-1079 RQGNVIYEKGDVVV
+1079 RQGNVIYEKGAVVV

-1206 LERDRLVTDENGY
+1206 FERDRLVTDENGY

-1256 ILNPPPLTLSD
+1256 VLNPPPLTLSD

-1279 DSETGKTITLS
+1279 DGETGKAITLS

-1310 PTLQETDTF
+1310 PTRQETDTF

-1365 VPGETYQIDVEVP
+1365 APGETYQIDVEVP

-1416 RYLAGAVFELRAAET
+1416 SYLAGAVFELRAAET
-1431 VTGGD
+1431 ITGGD

-1448 TLTTA
+1448 TLTTT

-1476 EGYALDDTPHEVTL
+1476 EGYALDDTPHEVALTSADNQTAIVNL
-1490 DASDAYTPV
+1490 T
-1499 VEVRAEL
+1499 VEVG
-1506 TNEYLPA
+1506 NDYYPA
-1513 EITLTKY
+1513 EITIQ
-1520 KETMQAMEDEH
+1520 KEAETLQSVPQDDGMIIRS
-1531 GVRQT
+1531 VT
-1536 VITVPGEGFVFG
+1536 TVPGEGFVFG

-1571 ATDTEGRLM
+1571 ATDADGRLV

-1596 APEGWKLSAGTFP
+1596 APEGWKLPAGTFP

-1645 TGAAPVPGALIEVR
+1645 TGSAPVPGALIEVR

-1667 HARTDENGELPDILL
+1667 RARTDENGELPDILL

-1728 SLRKTDTGGRVLAG
+1728 SLRKTDTGGRVLVG

-1772 YGRYTV
+1772 HGRYTV
-1778 VETRPLSGYLPAG
+1778 VETQPLPGYLPAG

-1809 EVVNVPA
+1809 KVVNVPA
-1816 DTPDIQTGVDLPFT
+1816 DTPDIQTGVDLSFT
-1830 PLMWAGVGMTAGAL
+1830 PLMWAGVGMTAGGL
-1844 ALIGVY
+1844 VLIVAC

>member
-1 MNHKPRTRLAALLL
+1 MNHKPHTRLAALLL
-15 ACLLLCPSPGRS
+15 ACLLLCPTPGRS
-27 EAAIPTEETVES
+27 EAAVQTDVPVPQEAAIPAEETLES
-39 QTQESVQKPA
+39 QETMQEPA
-49 ATPAEEAAQEV
+49 ATPAEEA
-60 KPTEAP
+60 
-66 ALPTQEP
+66 
-73 MPEPTEAPPAE
+73 
-84 ETAQEVEPT
+84 AQEVEPT
-93 EAPALPTQ
+93 EAPALPTE
-101 EPMPEPTEAP
+101 EPMPESTEAP
-111 PAEETAQEVEPT
+111 PAET
-123 EAPALPTQEPMP
+123 ALPTQE
-135 EPTEAP
+135 
-141 SETALPTQPPAQ
+141 PTQPPAQ
-153 APTEAPQSPTEEP
+153 APTEAPPASTEEP
-166 TSVPEAEAPSPAP
+166 AP
-179 ETVPVQTGEPLP
+179 TDVVPLP
-191 FSLQDAMAQRG
+191 LSLQDAMAQHG

-224 CMTQETAV
+224 CMAQETAV

-237 FAPEEGFAEVWLLN
+237 LAPEEGFAEIWLIN

-261 TVDALPEAA
+261 AVDALPEAA
-270 LSDQEVSALAGER
+270 LSDQEVAALAGDR
-283 LSALT
+283 PSALT

-298 GYVPEQEPVPEP
+298 GYVPAQEPVPES
-310 GAAETVTPSAEP
+310 AET
-322 EATET
+322 EAAVQPMEQSSLESVIT
-327 PPAQPGVFV
+327 PAQPGVFV

-362 FTQDATVQIEETLQ
+362 FTQDATVQVEETLQ

-396 GTLKWTEE
+396 GTLKWTEQ
-404 GTLWVLAQETCA
+404 GTLWVLAQETCI

-431 SPPSRMMRMSA
+431 STSSRMMRMSA

-456 VPSLYVGQGGLHGSS
+456 VPSLYVGQGGLYGSS
-471 GKDSAYL
+471 GRDSAYL

-644 STRFSGGSLTGAV
+644 STRFSGGSLTGTV

-663 DLIRVSRSYGALTG
+663 DLIRVSRSYGVLTG

-723 VPDVA
+723 VPNVA

-773 VFELVGGNAVIATQT
+773 VFDLVSGDAVIATQT

-812 PEGYLVSVPG
+812 PEGYLVYVPG

-852 DSLTREALA
+852 DSLTRETLA

-872 PAGATGVGGS
+872 PAGATGVGDS

-907 TKVPQ
+907 TTVPQ
-912 HFVDVG
+912 HYVDVG

-926 DSGRTCEIE
+926 DRGRTCEIE

-963 DIYENDEYGSALVGS
+963 DIYENDEFGSALVGS
-978 MVTDENGVAVSEP
+978 MVTDENGVAVSEL
-991 LRKGRYIVREQ
+991 LRKGRYIVREH
-1002 GKTAGYV
+1002 GETAGYV

-1046 EYAGKPADAP
+1046 EYGGKPADAP
-1056 DTRGDGELTGA
+1056 GTRGDGELTGA

-1079 RQGNVIYEKGDVVV
+1079 RQDNVIYEKGAVVV

-1123 VGYQAAVDSII
+1123 VGYQASDTAITMDTR
-1134 VDARSAAKQSHEA
+1134 DAARQSVEA
-1147 VVIYEGVVTNEI
+1147 VITYEGVVTNEI

-1233 QIKGAPGYELKGPI
+1233 QTKGAPGYELKGPI

-1267 RPIRYRLRLMKT
+1267 RPIRYRLRLIKT
-1279 DSETGKTITLS
+1279 DSETGKAVTLS

-1310 PTLQETDTF
+1310 PTRQETDTF

-1499 VEVRAEL
+1499 VEVCAEL

-1520 KETMQAMEDEH
+1520 KETMQTMEDEH

-1548 LYNASDIPYDGGVL
+1548 LFNTSDIPHDGGVL

-1571 ATDTEGRLM
+1571 TTDADGRLV

-1596 APEGWKLSAGTFP
+1596 APEGWKLSAGMFP

-1645 TGAAPVPGALIEVR
+1645 TGSAPVPGALIEVR

-1667 HARTDENGELPDILL
+1667 RARTDENGELPDILL

-1772 YGRYTV
+1772 HGRYSV
-1778 VETRPLSGYLPAG
+1778 VETQPLPGYLPAG

-1804 PDAPL
+1804 PEAPL

-1816 DTPDIQTGVDLPFT
+1816 DTTDIQTGVDLPFT
-1830 PLMWAGVGMTAGAL
+1830 PLMWASVGMTVGGL
-1844 ALIGVY
+1844 VLIGAY